1 MAEMPDLIAYQEKQ
15 QRQTAA
21 KKPNLMAYQERQE
34 AKKASAAPYNDIL
47 VQEARKY
54 GASRARS
61 ERSSHRTANHADAE
75 RRAQAQVV
83 SDTIRDKKGGMLGG
97 TVNGWLAG
105 QVGAAASGLEA
116 LQAADWAVSPEKAI
130 IDASRRN
137 IENYTAKRDAAQTAE
152 ERARW
157 QQLIDRNERL
167 IAINSEA
174 YAKKTADVENA
185 VGKLGDTRSK
195 LKSDAEYGIAKEKEG
210 LGAIGRTAVDVGVAG
225 GQMAMDAL
233 AGGLP
238 SIATRVFGDSAQEAK
253 ETISPDATTAER
265 MEGKTKALAYGAG
278 SAAVS
283 VGTEKLANI
292 AAPFKKVFGNG
303 MFDKAIDGAL
313 AKMSGSAA
321 GKAALKAAGSFATEG
336 LEEVVEDALQPILQ
350 KATYDENALSQYKDT
365 DYWTNVLYDGLI
377 GGILGLAG
385 SGAEIAGNAVARGES
400 AKFSPQEGAEA
411 TRANGEGNLTPD
423 AQNAAEGT
431 QSAEK
436 TAPKEGTAKPNYNI
450 LEADAI
456 RREGKTFR
464 NLVAGFDTSVSAFFD
479 KWSGGRK
486 NGQGEKLEKLYLGML
501 TDAQRKAVSD
511 ILGYP
516 VSERNVIVTN
526 DDVRHILR
534 EHGSPEAELR
544 KGNLPLERWAI
555 DALPEVVTQPDS
567 ITPGE
572 VQVGG
577 KNDGKRGVLLSK
589 SMPDGKVIT
598 VQFDNKGRGTMEIT
612 TMYVKE
618 NSGDFTQTLNVEE
631 ASPQLTAEPVSGPV
645 SPAIE
650 NSISSNGENV
660 KRGMIEPR
668 TLYIRKRTPQ
678 DTVSNTETTSA
689 LNSNVR
695 NVPPQEFS
703 SADSVAHGFDPVN
716 TQDMRS
722 AREYAPERHIDNRT
736 SESVGARDVNAFQ
749 FDHPE
754 MRPYYTEAAEQLS
767 GIAGLSLHYGQQM
780 GGRER
785 TANGY
790 RRASYIFETP
800 ALRQAMDEGLTRGQI
815 IDAADRL
822 IRDHGQENVK
832 AAKVLELVLDD
843 MLTNGYTAVDG
854 STVGPNPDYIAA
866 KSAING
872 AQPVTE
878 RTAEELP
885 IWDVDGLGGANR
897 GSLNSDFQ
905 NMQERSD
912 EFHRV
917 NRTAEERT
925 AELHGRAPSEVPTVN
940 PATGKAV
947 SKAVSTIL
955 NSPVT
960 SNEFAEVIEQ
970 AVAGGTFDYLPITDK
985 AAHTAAQDAI
995 RRAGGYQTVA
1005 DEFNVLASL
1014 GQSVGKENMARGI
1027 AAYNEAVAAGDH
1039 VTAFELLTNIAQS
1052 AHTSAQ
1058 TVQAMNLLNRL
1069 TPAGKLLS
1077 LRRYVDSVNRK
1088 AQERGTGRRRR
1099 AADAET
1105 VQTNFVD
1112 QYDGIFIDPEL
1123 ADAYL
1128 TAESDAGRKAAWDAI
1143 TQSIADQSP
1152 STFREKADAW
1162 RYLSMLG
1169 NPTTHVRNLAGNAIQ
1184 LGARTVKNTIGA
1196 LIEPMVVRDSSQ
1208 RTKSVVGRSGADAK
1222 LRQWAKEQ
1230 YAADQQSAMG
1240 GGKYSEYN
1248 ASGIAR
1254 EIEEK
1259 RRAQVFGKSGVGK
1272 AVNAASRW
1280 NTAALDRGDVLFNRP
1295 AYVESFAQAL
1305 KAKGVTAEEAQSGA
1319 KPELVA
1325 AAREYAINEA
1335 QKATYRNTTD
1345 LSELLARAGHY
1356 QGDNKAAKALSI
1368 AYDAVMPFRKTPANI
1383 LTTGLDYSP
1392 IGIAKAVKQAA
1403 VDVKS
1408 GKATAADAVDSL
1420 CEGLTGTGILALG
1433 AYLASEGLLNLRA
1446 GDDDDEEAFN
1456 KTLGHQDYALELGG
1470 RSYTLD
1476 WAVPAAIPL
1485 FAGAALVEGGMD
1497 FGGLMDAV
1505 SNIGDVVLETSML
1518 STFNDI
1524 IRNISYADNPMA
1536 SAVGR
1541 VASSYASQFL
1551 PTVGGKIASALDDT
1565 VRKSY
1570 VESGTSQLER
1580 DAKHFGQTVLRK
1592 TPFAREAMQPS
1603 IDMWG
1608 EEVSNGDPLLRI
1620 IQNSVSPSTV
1630 KEIKNDAVTQEVWRL
1645 YEATGEGLPSAA
1657 EKSFVVNGER
1667 KYLTGEEYTEYA
1679 KVMGQT
1685 RRQVLEPLL
1694 KSKGYQKL
1702 SDADKAK
1709 AVGYAYE
1716 YAKVKGKQAV
1726 SDYKVSDSSVAK
1738 GMMQSVMPPETY
1750 ILYKVNAD
1758 RDDNTRVDY
1767 VESAQTLL
1775 ELSGMTNA
1783 QRGKAW
1789 QEKNST
1795 TNAAKNPFTG
1805 ALAEAGVS
1813 PRTAVKVLD
1822 KYRTLNNADGKAKDK
1837 TAEFQQYLHELGFD
1851 AAQMA
1856 AARDTF
1862 SFYTSVPA
1870 KWK

>member
-75 RRAQAQVV
+75 RRAQAKVV

-97 TVNGWLAG
+97 TVSGWLAG

-116 LQAADWAVSPEKAI
+116 LQAADWAVSPEKAS

-185 VGKLGDTRSK
+185 VGKLGDTRAK

-238 SIATRVFGDSAQEAK
+238 SIATRVFGDSTQEAK

-283 VGTEKLANI
+283 VATEKLANI
-292 AAPFKKVFGNG
+292 AAPFKKLFGG
-303 MFDKAIDGAL
+303 GVLDKALEGAV
-313 AKMSGSAA
+313 AKMGGSAA
-321 GKAALKAAGSFATEG
+321 GKAALSFLSEG
-336 LEEVVEDALQPILQ
+336 GEEMLEDVVQPILQ
-350 KATYDENALSQYKDT
+350 SIYNGKGVRQNYSELELQD
-365 DYWTNVLYDGLI
+365 VLYDGLI

-385 SGAEIAGNAVARGES
+385 SGAEIAGNAVTRGETAS
-400 AKFSPQEGAEA
+400 AAPQQGVEA
-411 TRANGEGNLTPD
+411 TRANGEGNLAPD
-423 AQNAAEGT
+423 AQNATEGM
-431 QSAEK
+431 QSALNENGLTSLTEHEK
-436 TAPKEGTAKPNYNI
+436 ENLSSGKKNKVVSTFQ
-450 LEADAI
+450 DAVDFV
-456 RREGKTFR
+456 RRALSDKTNVDR
-464 NLVAGFDTSVSAFFD
+464 A
-479 KWSGGRK
+479 
-486 NGQGEKLEKLYLGML
+486 YLGKVPAS
-501 TDAQRKAVSD
+501 TAQMVMQETGVNIEGYNAVLPSDNVRHIIKNHGDPLIEQARGQSVVSGEDIAAIPEILANPDRVYVSDKADTRNRPVLVFEKQIGDNFVTMQAVSD
-511 ILGYP
+511 GTHSIQTDTLYKQKRKSSQDTEYYNAGKTADP
-516 VSERNVIVTN
+516 AHNVQNVP
-526 DDVRHILR
+526 
-534 EHGSPEAELR
+534 SQSSSF
-544 KGNLPLERWAI
+544 I
-555 DALPEVVTQPDS
+555 DAT
-567 ITPGE
+567 I
-572 VQVGG
+572 
-577 KNDGKRGVLLSK
+577 
-589 SMPDGKVIT
+589 
-598 VQFDNKGRGTMEIT
+598 
-612 TMYVKE
+612 
-618 NSGDFTQTLNVEE
+618 
-631 ASPQLTAEPVSGPV
+631 PQNAAG
-645 SPAIE
+645 
-650 NSISSNGENV
+650 
-660 KRGMIEPR
+660 
-668 TLYIRKRTPQ
+668 
-678 DTVSNTETTSA
+678 
-689 LNSNVR
+689 
-695 NVPPQEFS
+695 
-703 SADSVAHGFDPVN
+703 VN
-716 TQDMRS
+716 TQDMQA

-854 STVGPNPDYIAA
+854 STAGPNPDYIAA

-1088 AQERGTGRRRR
+1088 AQERGIGRRRR

-1392 IGIAKAVKQAA
+1392 VGIAKAVKQAA

-1580 DAKHFGQTVLRK
+1580 DAKYFGQTVLRK

-1603 IDMWG
+1603 IDLWG

-1702 SDADKAK
+1702 SDADKVK

-1716 YAKVKGKQAV
+1716 YAKVKGKRAV
-1726 SDYKVSDSSVAK
+1726 SDYKVSDSRVAK
-1738 GMMQSVMPPETY
+1738 GMMQSAMPPDTY

-1758 RDDNTRVDY
+1758 RDDNASVDY

-1775 ELSGMTNA
+1775 ELPGMTNA

-1789 QEKNST
+1789 KEQNSA
-1795 TNAAKNPFTG
+1795 TNSAKNPFTG
-1805 ALAEAGVS
+1805 ALAGAGVS

-1822 KYRTLNNADGKAKDK
+1822 KYRTLDNADGKAKDK

>member
-105 QVGAAASGLEA
+105 QVGAAASALEA
-116 LQAADWAVSPEKAI
+116 LQAADWAVSPEKAS

-174 YAKKTADVENA
+174 YTKKTADVENA
-185 VGKLGDTRSK
+185 VGKLGDTRAK

-238 SIATRVFGDSAQEAK
+238 SIATRVFGDSTQEAK

-283 VGTEKLANI
+283 VATEKLANI
-292 AAPFKKVFGNG
+292 AAPFKKVFGG
-303 MFDKAIDGAL
+303 GVLDKALEGAV
-313 AKMSGSAA
+313 AKMGGSAA
-321 GKAALKAAGSFATEG
+321 GKAALSFLSEG
-336 LEEVVEDALQPILQ
+336 GEEMLEDVVQPILQ
-350 KATYDENALSQYKDT
+350 SIYNGKGVRQNYSELELQD
-365 DYWTNVLYDGLI
+365 VLYDGLI

-385 SGAEIAGNAVARGES
+385 SGAEIAGNAITRGES
-400 AKFSPQEGAEA
+400 AKFSPQQVAEA
-411 TRANGEGNLTPD
+411 TRANGEGNLTPNAQSAAEGAQSALNENGLASLTEREKENLSSGKKNKVVSTFQD
-423 AQNAAEGT
+423 AVDFVRRALSDKTNVDRAYLGKVPASTAQMVMQETGVNIADYNAVLPSDNVRHIIKNHGDPLIEQARGQSVVSGEDIAAIPEILANPDRVYVSDKADTRNRPVLVFEKQIGDNFVTMQAVSDGTHSIQTDTLYKQKRKSSQDTEYYNAGKTADPAHNVQNVPSQSSSFIDATIPQNAAG
-431 QSAEK
+431 
-436 TAPKEGTAKPNYNI
+436 
-450 LEADAI
+450 
-456 RREGKTFR
+456 
-464 NLVAGFDTSVSAFFD
+464 
-479 KWSGGRK
+479 
-486 NGQGEKLEKLYLGML
+486 
-501 TDAQRKAVSD
+501 
-511 ILGYP
+511 
-516 VSERNVIVTN
+516 
-526 DDVRHILR
+526 
-534 EHGSPEAELR
+534 
-544 KGNLPLERWAI
+544 
-555 DALPEVVTQPDS
+555 
-567 ITPGE
+567 
-572 VQVGG
+572 
-577 KNDGKRGVLLSK
+577 
-589 SMPDGKVIT
+589 
-598 VQFDNKGRGTMEIT
+598 
-612 TMYVKE
+612 
-618 NSGDFTQTLNVEE
+618 
-631 ASPQLTAEPVSGPV
+631 
-645 SPAIE
+645 
-650 NSISSNGENV
+650 
-660 KRGMIEPR
+660 
-668 TLYIRKRTPQ
+668 
-678 DTVSNTETTSA
+678 
-689 LNSNVR
+689 
-695 NVPPQEFS
+695 
-703 SADSVAHGFDPVN
+703 VN

-754 MRPYYTEAAEQLS
+754 MRPYYTEAAEPLS

-866 KSAING
+866 KRAING
-872 AQPVTE
+872 AQPVME

-885 IWDVDGLGGANR
+885 IWNVDGLGGANR

-970 AVAGGTFDYLPITDK
+970 AVAGGTFDYLPVTDK

-1280 NTAALDRGDVLFNRP
+1280 NTAALDRGDVIFNRP

-1335 QKATYRNTTD
+1335 QKATYRNTTA

-1392 IGIAKAVKQAA
+1392 VGIAKAVKQAA

-1551 PTVGGKIASALDDT
+1551 PTIGGKIASALDDT

-1580 DAKHFGQTVLRK
+1580 DAKYFGQTVLRK

-1630 KEIKNDAVTQEVWRL
+1630 KEIKNDAVTQEVRRL

-1750 ILYKVNAD
+1750 ILYKLNAD
-1758 RDDNTRVDY
+1758 RDDNARVDY

-1805 ALAEAGVS
+1805 ALVEAGASVS
-1813 PRTAVKVLD
+1813 TSISILD
-1822 KYRTLNNADGKAKDK
+1822 KYRELYNAEGMKPKEKAADFR
-1837 TAEFQQYLHELGFD
+1837 AYVYGLGLTPAQIA
-1851 AAQMA
+1851 AAQSTY
-1856 AARDTF
+1856 TF
-1862 SFYTSVPA
+1862 FGSYPIE
-1870 KWK
+1870 W

>member
-21 KKPNLMAYQERQE
+21 KKPDLMAYQERQE

-75 RRAQAQVV
+75 RRAQAKVV

-97 TVNGWLAG
+97 TVSGWLAG

-116 LQAADWAVSPEKAI
+116 LQAADWAVSPEKAS

-185 VGKLGDTRSK
+185 VGKLGDTRAK

-238 SIATRVFGDSAQEAK
+238 SIATRVFGDSTQEAK

-385 SGAEIAGNAVARGES
+385 SGAEIAGNAITRGES

-431 QSAEK
+431 QSALNENGLASLTEHEK
-436 TAPKEGTAKPNYNI
+436 ENLSSGKKNKVVSTFQ
-450 LEADAI
+450 DAVDFV
-456 RREGKTFR
+456 RRALSDKTNVDR
-464 NLVAGFDTSVSAFFD
+464 A
-479 KWSGGRK
+479 
-486 NGQGEKLEKLYLGML
+486 YLGKVPAS
-501 TDAQRKAVSD
+501 TAQMVMQETGVNIEGYNAVLPSDNVRHIIKNHGDPLIEQARGQSVVSGEDIAAIPEILANPDRVYVSDKADTRNRPVLVFEKQIGDNFVTMQAVSD
-511 ILGYP
+511 GTHSIQTDTLYKQKRKSSQDTEYYNAGKTADP
-516 VSERNVIVTN
+516 AHNVQNVP
-526 DDVRHILR
+526 
-534 EHGSPEAELR
+534 SQSSSF
-544 KGNLPLERWAI
+544 I
-555 DALPEVVTQPDS
+555 DAT
-567 ITPGE
+567 I
-572 VQVGG
+572 
-577 KNDGKRGVLLSK
+577 
-589 SMPDGKVIT
+589 
-598 VQFDNKGRGTMEIT
+598 
-612 TMYVKE
+612 
-618 NSGDFTQTLNVEE
+618 
-631 ASPQLTAEPVSGPV
+631 PQNAAG
-645 SPAIE
+645 
-650 NSISSNGENV
+650 
-660 KRGMIEPR
+660 
-668 TLYIRKRTPQ
+668 
-678 DTVSNTETTSA
+678 
-689 LNSNVR
+689 
-695 NVPPQEFS
+695 
-703 SADSVAHGFDPVN
+703 VN

-722 AREYAPERHIDNRT
+722 AREYAPELHIDNRT

-917 NRTAEERT
+917 NRTAEGRT

-1005 DEFNVLASL
+1005 DEFNALASL

-1392 IGIAKAVKQAA
+1392 VGIAKAVKQAA

-1551 PTVGGKIASALDDT
+1551 PTVVGKIASALDDT

-1570 VESGTSQLER
+1570 VESDTSQLER
-1580 DAKHFGQTVLRK
+1580 DAKYFGQTVLRK

-1620 IQNSVSPSTV
+1620 IQNTVSPSTV

-1758 RDDNTRVDY
+1758 RDDNASVDY

-1775 ELSGMTNA
+1775 ELPGMTNA

-1789 QEKNST
+1789 KEQNSA

-1805 ALAEAGVS
+1805 ALAGAGVS

-1822 KYRTLNNADGKAKDK
+1822 KYRTLDNADGKAKDK

>member
-21 KKPNLMAYQERQE
+21 KKPDLMAYQERQE

-75 RRAQAQVV
+75 RRAQAKVV

-97 TVNGWLAG
+97 TVSGWLAG
-105 QVGAAASGLEA
+105 QVGAVASGLEA
-116 LQAADWAVSPEKAI
+116 LQAADWAVSPEKAS

-185 VGKLGDTRSK
+185 VGKLGDTRAK

-238 SIATRVFGDSAQEAK
+238 SIAARMFGDSTQEAK

-265 MEGKTKALAYGAG
+265 MEGKTKALAYGVG

-313 AKMSGSAA
+313 AKMSSSAA

-385 SGAEIAGNAVARGES
+385 SGAEIAGNAIARGETAS
-400 AKFSPQEGAEA
+400 AAPQQGAEA

-423 AQNAAEGT
+423 AQNAAQGT

-436 TAPKEGTAKPNYNI
+436 TAPAEGAEYRRNYDPLETA
-450 LEADAI
+450 AI
-456 RREGKTFR
+456 QRTSKTFR
-464 NLVAGFDTSVSAFFD
+464 NIVAGVDTSISDFFS
-479 KWSGGRK
+479 KWKNGRK
-486 NGQGEKLEKLYLGML
+486 NHLGEPLEKLYIGRV
-501 TDAQRKAVSD
+501 TDAAKAEMSAL
-511 ILGYP
+511 LGYDVQSSDYIITADNVKHIMDQHGNDNAE
-516 VSERNVIVTN
+516 VSR
-526 DDVRHILR
+526 
-534 EHGSPEAELR
+534 
-544 KGNLPLERWAI
+544 GNLPLSSISMDAI
-555 DALPEVVTQPDS
+555 ADVVEHPDRITLGDAENWEAGRNGLQFEKDIGNGTVVY
-567 ITPGE
+567 
-572 VQVGG
+572 
-577 KNDGKRGVLLSK
+577 
-589 SMPDGKVIT
+589 
-598 VQFDNKGRGTMEIT
+598 VQFDNFKRGT
-612 TMYVKE
+612 
-618 NSGDFTQTLNVEE
+618 
-631 ASPQLTAEPVSGPV
+631 
-645 SPAIE
+645 
-650 NSISSNGENV
+650 
-660 KRGMIEPR
+660 IEPR
-668 TLYIRKRTPQ
+668 TLYIKKKGTPTS
-678 DTVSNTETTSA
+678 TVNAANTANTYTSETFEPE
-689 LNSNVR
+689 
-695 NVPPQEFS
+695 VPN
-703 SADSVAHGFDPVN
+703 DSVAQGRGTVN

-925 AELHGRAPSEVPTVN
+925 VELHGRAPSEVPTVN

-995 RRAGGYQTVA
+995 QRAGGYQTVA

-1077 LRRYVDSVNRK
+1077 LRRYVDNANRK

-1184 LGARTVKNTIGA
+1184 LGARAVKNTIGA

-1280 NTAALDRGDVLFNRP
+1280 NTAALDRGDVIFNRP

-1335 QKATYRNTTD
+1335 QKATYRNTTA

-1392 IGIAKAVKQAA
+1392 VGIAKAVKQAA

-1420 CEGLTGTGILALG
+1420 CEGLTGTGLLALG

-1456 KTLGHQDYALELGG
+1456 KALGHQDYALELGG

-1580 DAKHFGQTVLRK
+1580 DAKYFGQTVLRK

-1630 KEIKNDAVTQEVWRL
+1630 KEIKNDAVTQEVRRL

-1738 GMMQSVMPPETY
+1738 GMMQSVMPPDMY
-1750 ILYKVNAD
+1750 ILYKVTAD
-1758 RDDNTRVDY
+1758 KDNNGSVTS
-1767 VESAQTLL
+1767 VESAQALKNLTGL
-1775 ELSGMTNA
+1775 TDR

-1789 QEKNST
+1789 EEKNST
-1795 TNAAKNPFTG
+1795 TKPEKNPFTG
-1805 ALAEAGVS
+1805 ALVEAGASVS
-1813 PRTAVKVLD
+1813 TSISILD
-1822 KYRTLNNADGKAKDK
+1822 KYRELYNAEGMKPKEKAADFR
-1837 TAEFQQYLHELGFD
+1837 AYVYGLGLTPAQIA
-1851 AAQMA
+1851 AAQSTY
-1856 AARDTF
+1856 TF
-1862 SFYTSVPA
+1862 FGSYPIE
-1870 KWK
+1870 W

>member
-116 LQAADWAVSPEKAI
+116 LQAADWAVSPEKAS

-185 VGKLGDTRSK
+185 VGKLGDTRAK

-238 SIATRVFGDSAQEAK
+238 SIAARMFGDSTQEAK

-385 SGAEIAGNAVARGES
+385 SGAEIAGNAVTRGES
-400 AKFSPQEGAEA
+400 AKFSPQQGAEA

-423 AQNAAEGT
+423 VQNAPQGT
-431 QSAEK
+431 QSALNENGLASLTEHEK
-436 TAPKEGTAKPNYNI
+436 ENLSSGKKNKVVSTFQ
-450 LEADAI
+450 DAVDFV
-456 RREGKTFR
+456 RRALSDKTNVDR
-464 NLVAGFDTSVSAFFD
+464 A
-479 KWSGGRK
+479 
-486 NGQGEKLEKLYLGML
+486 YLGKVPAS
-501 TDAQRKAVSD
+501 TAQMVMQETGVNIEGYNAVLPSDNVRHIIKNHGDPLIEQARGQSVVSGEDIAAIPEILANPDRVYVSDKADTRNRPVLVFEKQIGDNFVTMQAVSD
-511 ILGYP
+511 GTHSIQTDTLYKQKRKSSQDTEYYNAGKTADP
-516 VSERNVIVTN
+516 AHNVQNVP
-526 DDVRHILR
+526 
-534 EHGSPEAELR
+534 SQSSSF
-544 KGNLPLERWAI
+544 I
-555 DALPEVVTQPDS
+555 DAT
-567 ITPGE
+567 I
-572 VQVGG
+572 
-577 KNDGKRGVLLSK
+577 
-589 SMPDGKVIT
+589 
-598 VQFDNKGRGTMEIT
+598 
-612 TMYVKE
+612 
-618 NSGDFTQTLNVEE
+618 
-631 ASPQLTAEPVSGPV
+631 PQNAAG
-645 SPAIE
+645 
-650 NSISSNGENV
+650 
-660 KRGMIEPR
+660 
-668 TLYIRKRTPQ
+668 
-678 DTVSNTETTSA
+678 
-689 LNSNVR
+689 
-695 NVPPQEFS
+695 
-703 SADSVAHGFDPVN
+703 VN

-1005 DEFNVLASL
+1005 DEFNALASL

-1088 AQERGTGRRRR
+1088 AQERGIGRRRR

-1392 IGIAKAVKQAA
+1392 VGIAKAVKQAA

-1570 VESGTSQLER
+1570 VESDTSQLER
-1580 DAKHFGQTVLRK
+1580 DAKYFGQTVLRK

-1630 KEIKNDAVTQEVWRL
+1630 KEIKNDAVTQEVRRL

-1667 KYLTGEEYTEYA
+1667 KYLTGDEYTEYA

-1726 SDYKVSDSSVAK
+1726 SDYKVSDSRVAK

-1805 ALAEAGVS
+1805 ALADAGVS

-1822 KYRTLNNADGKAKDK
+1822 KYRTLNNADGNAKDK
-1837 TAEFQQYLHELGFD
+1837 TAEFQQYLHGLGFD

>member
-167 IAINSEA
+167 IALNSEA

-185 VGKLGDTRSK
+185 VGKLGDTRAK

-238 SIATRVFGDSAQEAK
+238 SIATRVFGDSTQEAK

-385 SGAEIAGNAVARGES
+385 SGAEIAGNAVTRGES
-400 AKFSPQEGAEA
+400 TKFSPQEGAEA

-423 AQNAAEGT
+423 AQNAAEGA
-431 QSAEK
+431 QSALNENGLASLTEHEK
-436 TAPKEGTAKPNYNI
+436 ENLSSGKKNKVVSTFQ
-450 LEADAI
+450 DAVDFV
-456 RREGKTFR
+456 RRALSDKTNVDR
-464 NLVAGFDTSVSAFFD
+464 A
-479 KWSGGRK
+479 
-486 NGQGEKLEKLYLGML
+486 YLGKVPAS
-501 TDAQRKAVSD
+501 TAQMVMQETGVNIEGYNAVLPSDNVRHIIKNHGDPLIEQARGQSVVSGEDIAAIPEILANPDRVYVSDKADTRNRPVLVFEKQIGDNFVTMQAVSD
-511 ILGYP
+511 GTHSIQTDTLYKQKRKSSQDTEYYNAGKTADP
-516 VSERNVIVTN
+516 AHNVQNVP
-526 DDVRHILR
+526 
-534 EHGSPEAELR
+534 SQSSSF
-544 KGNLPLERWAI
+544 I
-555 DALPEVVTQPDS
+555 DAT
-567 ITPGE
+567 I
-572 VQVGG
+572 
-577 KNDGKRGVLLSK
+577 
-589 SMPDGKVIT
+589 
-598 VQFDNKGRGTMEIT
+598 
-612 TMYVKE
+612 
-618 NSGDFTQTLNVEE
+618 
-631 ASPQLTAEPVSGPV
+631 PQNAAG
-645 SPAIE
+645 
-650 NSISSNGENV
+650 
-660 KRGMIEPR
+660 
-668 TLYIRKRTPQ
+668 
-678 DTVSNTETTSA
+678 
-689 LNSNVR
+689 
-695 NVPPQEFS
+695 
-703 SADSVAHGFDPVN
+703 VN

-960 SNEFAEVIEQ
+960 SNEFAEAIEQ

-1392 IGIAKAVKQAA
+1392 VGIAKAVKQAA

-1420 CEGLTGTGILALG
+1420 CEGLTGTGLLALG

-1570 VESGTSQLER
+1570 VESDTSQLER
-1580 DAKHFGQTVLRK
+1580 DAKYFGQTVLRK

-1726 SDYKVSDSSVAK
+1726 SDYKVSDSRVAK

-1758 RDDNTRVDY
+1758 RDDNASVDY

-1805 ALAEAGVS
+1805 ALADAGVS

-1822 KYRTLNNADGKAKDK
+1822 KYRTLDNADGKAKDK

>member
-1 MAEMPDLIAYQEKQ
+1 MAEMPDLIVYQEKQ

-75 RRAQAQVV
+75 RRAQAKVV

-116 LQAADWAVSPEKAI
+116 LQAADWAVSPEKAS

-185 VGKLGDTRSK
+185 VGKLGDTRAK

-238 SIATRVFGDSAQEAK
+238 SIAARVFGDSAQEAK

-283 VGTEKLANI
+283 VATEKLANI
-292 AAPFKKVFGNG
+292 AAPFKKLFGG
-303 MFDKAIDGAL
+303 GVLDKALEGAV
-313 AKMSGSAA
+313 AKMGGSAA
-321 GKAALKAAGSFATEG
+321 GKAALSFISEG
-336 LEEVVEDALQPILQ
+336 GEEMLEDVVQPILQ
-350 KATYDENALSQYKDT
+350 SIYNGKGVRQNYSELELQD
-365 DYWTNVLYDGLI
+365 VLYDGLI

-385 SGAEIAGNAVARGES
+385 SGAEIAGNAVTRGES

-411 TRANGEGNLTPD
+411 TRANGDGNLTPD

-431 QSAEK
+431 QSALNENGLASLTEHEK
-436 TAPKEGTAKPNYNI
+436 ENLSSGKKNKVVSTFQ
-450 LEADAI
+450 DAVDFV
-456 RREGKTFR
+456 RRALSDKTNVDR
-464 NLVAGFDTSVSAFFD
+464 A
-479 KWSGGRK
+479 
-486 NGQGEKLEKLYLGML
+486 YLGKVPAS
-501 TDAQRKAVSD
+501 TAQMVLQETGVNIEGYNAVLPSDNVRHIIKNHGDPLIEQARGQSVVSSEDIAAIPEILANPDRVYVSDKADTRNRPVLVFEKQIGDNFVTMQAVSD
-511 ILGYP
+511 GTHSIQTDTLYKQKRKSSQDTEYYNAGKTADP
-516 VSERNVIVTN
+516 AHNVQNVP
-526 DDVRHILR
+526 
-534 EHGSPEAELR
+534 SQSSSF
-544 KGNLPLERWAI
+544 I
-555 DALPEVVTQPDS
+555 DAT
-567 ITPGE
+567 I
-572 VQVGG
+572 
-577 KNDGKRGVLLSK
+577 
-589 SMPDGKVIT
+589 
-598 VQFDNKGRGTMEIT
+598 
-612 TMYVKE
+612 
-618 NSGDFTQTLNVEE
+618 
-631 ASPQLTAEPVSGPV
+631 PQNAAG
-645 SPAIE
+645 
-650 NSISSNGENV
+650 
-660 KRGMIEPR
+660 
-668 TLYIRKRTPQ
+668 
-678 DTVSNTETTSA
+678 
-689 LNSNVR
+689 
-695 NVPPQEFS
+695 
-703 SADSVAHGFDPVN
+703 VN

-905 NMQERSD
+905 NMQEQSD

-970 AVAGGTFDYLPITDK
+970 AVAGGEFDYLPITDK

-1392 IGIAKAVKQAA
+1392 VGIAKAVKQAA

-1420 CEGLTGTGILALG
+1420 CEGLTGTGLLALG

-1565 VRKSY
+1565 VRESY
-1570 VESGTSQLER
+1570 VERGISQIER
-1580 DAKHFGQTVLRK
+1580 DAKYFGQTVLRK

-1620 IQNSVSPSTV
+1620 IQNSVSPSTI
-1630 KEIKNDAVTQEVWRL
+1630 KEIKNDAVTQEVRRL

-1657 EKSFVVNGER
+1657 EDSFVVNGER

-1685 RRQVLEPLL
+1685 RRQILEPLL

-1758 RDDNTRVDY
+1758 RDDNASVDY

-1775 ELSGMTNA
+1775 ELPGMTNA

-1789 QEKNST
+1789 QEQNSA

-1805 ALAEAGVS
+1805 ALAGAGVS
-1813 PRTAVKVLD
+1813 PWTAVKVLD

-1837 TAEFQQYLHELGFD
+1837 TAEFQQYLHGLGFD

>member
-21 KKPNLMAYQERQE
+21 KKPDLMAYQERQE

-97 TVNGWLAG
+97 TVSGWLAG

-116 LQAADWAVSPEKAI
+116 LQAADWAVSPEKAS

-185 VGKLGDTRSK
+185 VGKLGDTRAK

-238 SIATRVFGDSAQEAK
+238 SIATRVFGDSTQEAK

-350 KATYDENALSQYKDT
+350 SIYNGKGIGENYSELELQD
-365 DYWTNVLYDGLI
+365 VLYDGLI

-385 SGAEIAGNAVARGES
+385 SGAEIAGNAIARGET

-423 AQNAAEGT
+423 AQNAAQGT
-431 QSAEK
+431 QSALNENGLAALTEHEK
-436 TAPKEGTAKPNYNI
+436 ENLSSGKKNKVVSTFQ
-450 LEADAI
+450 DAVDFV
-456 RREGKTFR
+456 RRALSDKTNVDR
-464 NLVAGFDTSVSAFFD
+464 A
-479 KWSGGRK
+479 
-486 NGQGEKLEKLYLGML
+486 YLGKVPAS
-501 TDAQRKAVSD
+501 TAQMVMQETGVNIADYNAVLPSENVRHIIKNHGDPLIEQARGQSVVSGEDIAAIPEILANPDRVYVSDKADTRNRPVLVFEKQIGDNFVTMQAVSD
-511 ILGYP
+511 G
-516 VSERNVIVTN
+516 T
-526 DDVRHILR
+526 H
-534 EHGSPEAELR
+534 
-544 KGNLPLERWAI
+544 
-555 DALPEVVTQPDS
+555 S
-567 ITPGE
+567 I
-572 VQVGG
+572 
-577 KNDGKRGVLLSK
+577 
-589 SMPDGKVIT
+589 
-598 VQFDNKGRGTMEIT
+598 
-612 TMYVKE
+612 
-618 NSGDFTQTLNVEE
+618 QTD
-631 ASPQLTAEPVSGPV
+631 
-645 SPAIE
+645 
-650 NSISSNGENV
+650 
-660 KRGMIEPR
+660 
-668 TLYIRKRTPQ
+668 TLYKQKRKSSQ
-678 DTVSNTETTSA
+678 DTEYYNAGKTA
-689 LNSNVR
+689 DPAHNVQ
-695 NVPPQEFS
+695 NVPSQSSSLVDATIPQN
-703 SADSVAHGFDPVN
+703 AAGVN

-790 RRASYIFETP
+790 RRAGYIFETP
-800 ALRQAMDEGLTRGQI
+800 ALRQAMDEGLTRSQI

-970 AVAGGTFDYLPITDK
+970 AVAGGTFDYLPVTDK

-1280 NTAALDRGDVLFNRP
+1280 NTAALDRGDVIFNRP

-1335 QKATYRNTTD
+1335 QKATYRNTTA

-1392 IGIAKAVKQAA
+1392 VGIAKAVKQAA

-1551 PTVGGKIASALDDT
+1551 PTIGGKIASALDDT

-1580 DAKHFGQTVLRK
+1580 DAKYFGQTVLRK

-1630 KEIKNDAVTQEVWRL
+1630 KEIKNDAVTQEVRRL

-1750 ILYKVNAD
+1750 ILYKVTAD
-1758 RDDNTRVDY
+1758 KDNNGSVTS
-1767 VESAQTLL
+1767 VESAQALKNLTGL
-1775 ELSGMTNA
+1775 TDR

-1789 QEKNST
+1789 EEKNST
-1795 TNAAKNPFTG
+1795 TKPEKNPFTG
-1805 ALAEAGVS
+1805 ALVEAGASVS
-1813 PRTAVKVLD
+1813 TSISILD
-1822 KYRTLNNADGKAKDK
+1822 KYRELYNAEGMKPKEKAADFR
-1837 TAEFQQYLHELGFD
+1837 AYVYGLGLTPAQIA
-1851 AAQMA
+1851 AAQSTY
-1856 AARDTF
+1856 TF
-1862 SFYTSVPA
+1862 FGSYPIE
-1870 KWK
+1870 W

>member
-21 KKPNLMAYQERQE
+21 KKPDLMAYQERQE

-83 SDTIRDKKGGMLGG
+83 SDTVRNKKGGMLGG
-97 TVNGWLAG
+97 TVRGWLAG

-116 LQAADWAVSPEKAI
+116 LQAADWAVSPEKAS

-185 VGKLGDTRSK
+185 VGKLGDTRAK

-238 SIATRVFGDSAQEAK
+238 SIAARVFGDSTQEAK

-385 SGAEIAGNAVARGES
+385 SGAEIAGNAIARGES
-400 AKFSPQEGAEA
+400 AKFSPQQGAEA

-423 AQNAAEGT
+423 AQNAPQGT
-431 QSAEK
+431 QSALNENGLAALTEREK
-436 TAPKEGTAKPNYNI
+436 ENLSSGKKNKVVSTFQ
-450 LEADAI
+450 DAVDFV
-456 RREGKTFR
+456 RRALSDKTNVDR
-464 NLVAGFDTSVSAFFD
+464 A
-479 KWSGGRK
+479 
-486 NGQGEKLEKLYLGML
+486 YLGKVPAS
-501 TDAQRKAVSD
+501 TAQMVMQETGVNIADYNAVLPSDNVRHIIKNHGDPLIEQARGQSVVSGEDIAAIPEILANPDRVYVSDKADTRNRPVLVFEKQIGDNFVTMQAVSD
-511 ILGYP
+511 G
-516 VSERNVIVTN
+516 T
-526 DDVRHILR
+526 H
-534 EHGSPEAELR
+534 
-544 KGNLPLERWAI
+544 
-555 DALPEVVTQPDS
+555 S
-567 ITPGE
+567 I
-572 VQVGG
+572 
-577 KNDGKRGVLLSK
+577 
-589 SMPDGKVIT
+589 
-598 VQFDNKGRGTMEIT
+598 
-612 TMYVKE
+612 
-618 NSGDFTQTLNVEE
+618 QTD
-631 ASPQLTAEPVSGPV
+631 
-645 SPAIE
+645 
-650 NSISSNGENV
+650 
-660 KRGMIEPR
+660 
-668 TLYIRKRTPQ
+668 TLYKQKRKSSQ
-678 DTVSNTETTSA
+678 DTEYYNAGKTA
-689 LNSNVR
+689 DPAHNVQ
-695 NVPPQEFS
+695 NVPSQSSSLVDATIPQN
-703 SADSVAHGFDPVN
+703 AAGVN

-800 ALRQAMDEGLTRGQI
+800 ALRQAMDEGLTRSQI

-832 AAKVLELVLDD
+832 AAKVLEIVLDD

-878 RTAEELP
+878 RAAEELP
-885 IWDVDGLGGANR
+885 IWDVDGLGAADR

-912 EFHRV
+912 DFHRV
-917 NRTAEERT
+917 NRTAAERT
-925 AELHGRAPSEVPTVN
+925 AETHGRAPSEVPTVN

-995 RRAGGYQTVA
+995 QRAGGYQTVA
-1005 DEFNVLASL
+1005 DEFNALASL

-1027 AAYNEAVAAGDH
+1027 AAYNEAVEAGDH

-1077 LRRYVDSVNRK
+1077 LRRYVDNANRK

-1169 NPTTHVRNLAGNAIQ
+1169 NPTTHVRNLAGNVIQ
-1184 LGARTVKNTIGA
+1184 LGARTVKNTVGA

-1208 RTKSVVGRSGADAK
+1208 RTKSMVGRSGADAK

-1280 NTAALDRGDVLFNRP
+1280 NTAALDRGDVIFNRP

-1356 QGDNKAAKALSI
+1356 QGDNKAAKVLSI

-1392 IGIAKAVKQAA
+1392 VGIAKAVKQAA

-1551 PTVGGKIASALDDT
+1551 PTVGGKVASALDDT

-1580 DAKHFGQTVLRK
+1580 DAKYFGQTVLRK

-1630 KEIKNDAVTQEVWRL
+1630 KKIKNDAVTQEVRRL

-1750 ILYKVNAD
+1750 ILYKVTAD
-1758 RDDNTRVDY
+1758 KDNNGSVTS
-1767 VESAQTLL
+1767 VESAQALKNLTGL
-1775 ELSGMTNA
+1775 TDR

-1789 QEKNST
+1789 EEKNST
-1795 TNAAKNPFTG
+1795 TKPEKNPFTG
-1805 ALAEAGVS
+1805 ALVEAGASVS
-1813 PRTAVKVLD
+1813 TSISILD
-1822 KYRTLNNADGKAKDK
+1822 KYRKLYNAEGMKPKEKAADFR
-1837 TAEFQQYLHELGFD
+1837 AYVYGLGLTPAQIA
-1851 AAQMA
+1851 AAQSTY
-1856 AARDTF
+1856 TF
-1862 SFYTSVPA
+1862 FGSYPIE
-1870 KWK
+1870 W

>member
-47 VQEARKY
+47 VREARKY

-75 RRAQAQVV
+75 RRAQAKVV

-105 QVGAAASGLEA
+105 QVSAAASGLEA
-116 LQAADWAVSPEKAI
+116 LQAADWAVSPEKAS

-174 YAKKTADVENA
+174 YTKKTADVENA
-185 VGKLGDTRSK
+185 VGKLGDTRAK

-385 SGAEIAGNAVARGES
+385 SGAEIAGNAVTRGES
-400 AKFSPQEGAEA
+400 AKFSPQQGAEA

-423 AQNAAEGT
+423 AQNAPQGT
-431 QSAEK
+431 QSALNENGLASLTEHEK
-436 TAPKEGTAKPNYNI
+436 ENLSSGKKNKVVSTFQ
-450 LEADAI
+450 DAVDFV
-456 RREGKTFR
+456 RRALSDKTNVDR
-464 NLVAGFDTSVSAFFD
+464 A
-479 KWSGGRK
+479 
-486 NGQGEKLEKLYLGML
+486 YLGKVPAS
-501 TDAQRKAVSD
+501 TAQMVMQETGVNIEGYNAVLPSDNVRHIIKNHGDPLIEQARGQSVVSGEDIAAIPEILANPDRVYVSDKADTRNRPVLVFEKQIGDNFVTMQAVSD
-511 ILGYP
+511 GTHSIQTDTLYKQKRKSSQDTEYYNAGKTADP
-516 VSERNVIVTN
+516 AHNVQNVP
-526 DDVRHILR
+526 
-534 EHGSPEAELR
+534 SQSSSF
-544 KGNLPLERWAI
+544 I
-555 DALPEVVTQPDS
+555 DAT
-567 ITPGE
+567 I
-572 VQVGG
+572 
-577 KNDGKRGVLLSK
+577 
-589 SMPDGKVIT
+589 
-598 VQFDNKGRGTMEIT
+598 
-612 TMYVKE
+612 
-618 NSGDFTQTLNVEE
+618 
-631 ASPQLTAEPVSGPV
+631 PQNAAG
-645 SPAIE
+645 
-650 NSISSNGENV
+650 
-660 KRGMIEPR
+660 
-668 TLYIRKRTPQ
+668 
-678 DTVSNTETTSA
+678 
-689 LNSNVR
+689 
-695 NVPPQEFS
+695 
-703 SADSVAHGFDPVN
+703 VN

-722 AREYAPERHIDNRT
+722 AREYAPELHIDNRT

-960 SNEFAEVIEQ
+960 SNEFAEMIEQ

-1058 TVQAMNLLNRL
+1058 TVQAMNLLNRM

-1088 AQERGTGRRRR
+1088 AQERGIGRRRR

-1169 NPTTHVRNLAGNAIQ
+1169 NPTTHIRNLAGNAIQ

-1392 IGIAKAVKQAA
+1392 VGIAKAVKQAA

-1570 VESGTSQLER
+1570 VESDTSQLER
-1580 DAKHFGQTVLRK
+1580 DAKYFGQTVLRK

-1620 IQNSVSPSTV
+1620 IQNSVSPSTI

-1726 SDYKVSDSSVAK
+1726 SDYKVSDSRVAK
-1738 GMMQSVMPPETY
+1738 GMMQSAMPPETY

-1758 RDDNTRVDY
+1758 RDDNASVDY

-1805 ALAEAGVS
+1805 ALADAGVS

-1822 KYRTLNNADGKAKDK
+1822 KYRTLDNADGKAKDK
-1837 TAEFQQYLHELGFD
+1837 TAEFQQYLHGLGFD

>member
-21 KKPNLMAYQERQE
+21 KKPDLMAYQERQE

-83 SDTIRDKKGGMLGG
+83 SDTVRDKKGGMLGG
-97 TVNGWLAG
+97 TVRGWLAG
-105 QVGAAASGLEA
+105 QVGAVASGLEA
-116 LQAADWAVSPEKAI
+116 LQAADWAVSPEKAS

-185 VGKLGDTRSK
+185 VGKLGDTRAK

-238 SIATRVFGDSAQEAK
+238 SIATRVFGDSTQEAK

-385 SGAEIAGNAVARGES
+385 SGAEIAGNAITRGES

-423 AQNAAEGT
+423 AQNAPQGT
-431 QSAEK
+431 QSALNENGLAALTEHEK
-436 TAPKEGTAKPNYNI
+436 ENLSSGKKNKVVSTFQDAVDFVRRALSDKTNVDRAYLGKVPASTAQMVLQETGVNIEGYNAVIPSDAVRHMFKHHGDPLVEQARGQVHLTPDAVARIPEILTAPDKVSLSAKQDTNGRPALIFEKQIGDNY
-450 LEADAI
+450 
-456 RREGKTFR
+456 
-464 NLVAGFDTSVSAFFD
+464 
-479 KWSGGRK
+479 
-486 NGQGEKLEKLYLGML
+486 
-501 TDAQRKAVSD
+501 
-511 ILGYP
+511 
-516 VSERNVIVTN
+516 
-526 DDVRHILR
+526 
-534 EHGSPEAELR
+534 
-544 KGNLPLERWAI
+544 
-555 DALPEVVTQPDS
+555 
-567 ITPGE
+567 
-572 VQVGG
+572 
-577 KNDGKRGVLLSK
+577 
-589 SMPDGKVIT
+589 IT
-598 VQFDNKGRGTMEIT
+598 VQ
-612 TMYVKE
+612 
-618 NSGDFTQTLNVEE
+618 
-631 ASPQLTAEPVSGPV
+631 
-645 SPAIE
+645 AI
-650 NSISSNGENV
+650 SNGTHS
-660 KRGMIEPR
+660 IQAD

-736 SESVGARDVNAFQ
+736 SESV
-749 FDHPE
+749 
-754 MRPYYTEAAEQLS
+754 
-767 GIAGLSLHYGQQM
+767 
-780 GGRER
+780 
-785 TANGY
+785 
-790 RRASYIFETP
+790 
-800 ALRQAMDEGLTRGQI
+800 
-815 IDAADRL
+815 
-822 IRDHGQENVK
+822 
-832 AAKVLELVLDD
+832 
-843 MLTNGYTAVDG
+843 
-854 STVGPNPDYIAA
+854 
-866 KSAING
+866 G

-1280 NTAALDRGDVLFNRP
+1280 NTAALDRGDVIFNRP

-1335 QKATYRNTTD
+1335 QKATYRNTTA

-1392 IGIAKAVKQAA
+1392 VGIAKAVKQAA

-1551 PTVGGKIASALDDT
+1551 PTIGGKIASALDDT

-1580 DAKHFGQTVLRK
+1580 DAKYFGQTVLRK

-1630 KEIKNDAVTQEVWRL
+1630 KEIKNDAVTQEVRRL

-1702 SDADKAK
+1702 SDAEKAK

-1750 ILYKVNAD
+1750 ILYKVTAD
-1758 RDDNTRVDY
+1758 KDNNGSVTS
-1767 VESAQTLL
+1767 VESAQALKNLTGL
-1775 ELSGMTNA
+1775 TDR

-1789 QEKNST
+1789 EEKNST
-1795 TNAAKNPFTG
+1795 TKPEKNPFTG
-1805 ALAEAGVS
+1805 ALVEAGTSVS
-1813 PRTAVKVLD
+1813 TSISILD
-1822 KYRTLNNADGKAKDK
+1822 KYRELYNAEGMKPKEKAADFR
-1837 TAEFQQYLHELGFD
+1837 AYVYGLGLTPAQIA
-1851 AAQMA
+1851 AAQSTY
-1856 AARDTF
+1856 TF
-1862 SFYTSVPA
+1862 FGSYPIE
-1870 KWK
+1870 W

>member
-47 VQEARKY
+47 VQEVRKY

-75 RRAQAQVV
+75 RRAQAKVV

-116 LQAADWAVSPEKAI
+116 LQAADWAVSPEKAS

-185 VGKLGDTRSK
+185 VGKLGDTRAK

-238 SIATRVFGDSAQEAK
+238 SIATRVFGDSTQEAK

-283 VGTEKLANI
+283 VATEKLANI
-292 AAPFKKVFGNG
+292 AAPFKKVFGG
-303 MFDKAIDGAL
+303 GVLDKALEGAV
-313 AKMSGSAA
+313 AKMGGSAA
-321 GKAALKAAGSFATEG
+321 GKAALSFLSEG
-336 LEEVVEDALQPILQ
+336 GEEMLEDVVQPILQ
-350 KATYDENALSQYKDT
+350 SIYNGKGVRQNYSELELQD
-365 DYWTNVLYDGLI
+365 VLYDGLI

-385 SGAEIAGNAVARGES
+385 SGAEIAGNAVTRGES
-400 AKFSPQEGAEA
+400 AKFSPQKPTEA

-423 AQNAAEGT
+423 AQNAPQGT
-431 QSAEK
+431 QSALNENGLASLTEHEK
-436 TAPKEGTAKPNYNI
+436 ENLSSGKKNKVVSTFQ
-450 LEADAI
+450 DAVDFV
-456 RREGKTFR
+456 RRALSDKTNVDR
-464 NLVAGFDTSVSAFFD
+464 A
-479 KWSGGRK
+479 
-486 NGQGEKLEKLYLGML
+486 YLGKVPAS
-501 TDAQRKAVSD
+501 TAQMVMQETGVNIEGYNAVLPSDNVRHIIKNHGDPLIEQARGQSVVSGEDIAAIPEILANPDRVYVSDKADTRNRPVLVFEKQIGDNFVTMQAVSD
-511 ILGYP
+511 GTHSIQTDTLYKQKRKSSQDTEYYNAGKTADP
-516 VSERNVIVTN
+516 AHNVQNVP
-526 DDVRHILR
+526 
-534 EHGSPEAELR
+534 SQSSSF
-544 KGNLPLERWAI
+544 I
-555 DALPEVVTQPDS
+555 DAT
-567 ITPGE
+567 I
-572 VQVGG
+572 
-577 KNDGKRGVLLSK
+577 
-589 SMPDGKVIT
+589 
-598 VQFDNKGRGTMEIT
+598 
-612 TMYVKE
+612 
-618 NSGDFTQTLNVEE
+618 
-631 ASPQLTAEPVSGPV
+631 PQNAAG
-645 SPAIE
+645 
-650 NSISSNGENV
+650 
-660 KRGMIEPR
+660 
-668 TLYIRKRTPQ
+668 
-678 DTVSNTETTSA
+678 
-689 LNSNVR
+689 
-695 NVPPQEFS
+695 
-703 SADSVAHGFDPVN
+703 VN

-722 AREYAPERHIDNRT
+722 AREYAPEQHIDNRT

-1570 VESGTSQLER
+1570 LESGTSQLER
-1580 DAKHFGQTVLRK
+1580 DAKYFGQTVLRK

-1603 IDMWG
+1603 IDLWG

-1620 IQNSVSPSTV
+1620 IQNTVSPSTV
-1630 KEIKNDAVTQEVWRL
+1630 KEIKNDAVTQEVRRL

-1758 RDDNTRVDY
+1758 RDDNARVDY

-1805 ALAEAGVS
+1805 ALADAGVS

-1837 TAEFQQYLHELGFD
+1837 TEEFQQYLHELGFD

>member
-75 RRAQAQVV
+75 RRAQAKVV

-116 LQAADWAVSPEKAI
+116 LQAADWAVSPEKAS

-185 VGKLGDTRSK
+185 VGKLGDTRAK

-238 SIATRVFGDSAQEAK
+238 SIATRVFGDSTQEAK

-265 MEGKTKALAYGAG
+265 MEDKTKALAYGAG

-283 VGTEKLANI
+283 VATEKLANI
-292 AAPFKKVFGNG
+292 AAPFKKVFGG
-303 MFDKAIDGAL
+303 GVLDKALEGAV
-313 AKMSGSAA
+313 AKMGGSAA
-321 GKAALKAAGSFATEG
+321 GKAALSFLSEG
-336 LEEVVEDALQPILQ
+336 GEEMLEDVVQPILQ
-350 KATYDENALSQYKDT
+350 SIYNGKGVRQNYSELELQD
-365 DYWTNVLYDGLI
+365 VLYDGLI

-385 SGAEIAGNAVARGES
+385 SGAEIAGNAITRGES

-411 TRANGEGNLTPD
+411 TRANGDGNLTPD
-423 AQNAAEGT
+423 AQNATEGT
-431 QSAEK
+431 QSALNENGLASLTEHEK
-436 TAPKEGTAKPNYNI
+436 ENLSSGKKNKVVSTFQ
-450 LEADAI
+450 DAVDFV
-456 RREGKTFR
+456 RRALSDKTNVDR
-464 NLVAGFDTSVSAFFD
+464 A
-479 KWSGGRK
+479 
-486 NGQGEKLEKLYLGML
+486 YLGKVPAS
-501 TDAQRKAVSD
+501 TAQMVMQETGVNIEGYNAVLPSDNVRHIIKNHGDPLIEQARGQSVVSGEDIAAIPEILANPDRVYVSDKADTRNRPVLVFEKQIGDNFVTMQAVSD
-511 ILGYP
+511 GTHSIQTDTLYKQKRKSSQDTEYYNAGKTADP
-516 VSERNVIVTN
+516 AHNVQNVP
-526 DDVRHILR
+526 
-534 EHGSPEAELR
+534 SQSSSF
-544 KGNLPLERWAI
+544 I
-555 DALPEVVTQPDS
+555 DAT
-567 ITPGE
+567 I
-572 VQVGG
+572 
-577 KNDGKRGVLLSK
+577 
-589 SMPDGKVIT
+589 
-598 VQFDNKGRGTMEIT
+598 
-612 TMYVKE
+612 
-618 NSGDFTQTLNVEE
+618 
-631 ASPQLTAEPVSGPV
+631 PQNAAG
-645 SPAIE
+645 
-650 NSISSNGENV
+650 
-660 KRGMIEPR
+660 
-668 TLYIRKRTPQ
+668 
-678 DTVSNTETTSA
+678 
-689 LNSNVR
+689 
-695 NVPPQEFS
+695 
-703 SADSVAHGFDPVN
+703 VN

-1392 IGIAKAVKQAA
+1392 VGIAKAVKQAA

-1551 PTVGGKIASALDDT
+1551 PTVVGKIASALDDT

-1570 VESGTSQLER
+1570 VESDTSQLER
-1580 DAKHFGQTVLRK
+1580 DAKYFGQTVLRK

-1805 ALAEAGVS
+1805 ALAGAGVS
-1813 PRTAVKVLD
+1813 PWTAVKVLD
-1822 KYRTLNNADGKAKDK
+1822 KYRTLDNADGKAKDK

>member
-75 RRAQAQVV
+75 RRAQAKVV

-116 LQAADWAVSPEKAI
+116 LQAADWAVSPEKAS

-185 VGKLGDTRSK
+185 VGKLGDTRAK

-238 SIATRVFGDSAQEAK
+238 SIATRVFGDSTQEAK

-385 SGAEIAGNAVARGES
+385 SGAEIAGNAVTRGES

-423 AQNAAEGT
+423 AQNAPQGT
-431 QSAEK
+431 QSALNENGLASLTEHEK
-436 TAPKEGTAKPNYNI
+436 ENLSSGKKNKVVSTFQ
-450 LEADAI
+450 DAVDFV
-456 RREGKTFR
+456 RRALSDKTNVDR
-464 NLVAGFDTSVSAFFD
+464 A
-479 KWSGGRK
+479 
-486 NGQGEKLEKLYLGML
+486 YLGKVPAS
-501 TDAQRKAVSD
+501 TAQMVMQETGVNIEGYNAVLPSDNVRHIIKNHGDPLIEQARGQSVVSGEDIAAIPEILANPDRVYVSDKADTRNRPVLVFEKQIGDNFVTMQAVSD
-511 ILGYP
+511 GTHSIQTDTLYKQKRKSSQDTEYYNAGKTADP
-516 VSERNVIVTN
+516 AHNVQNVP
-526 DDVRHILR
+526 
-534 EHGSPEAELR
+534 SQSSSF
-544 KGNLPLERWAI
+544 I
-555 DALPEVVTQPDS
+555 DAT
-567 ITPGE
+567 I
-572 VQVGG
+572 
-577 KNDGKRGVLLSK
+577 
-589 SMPDGKVIT
+589 
-598 VQFDNKGRGTMEIT
+598 
-612 TMYVKE
+612 
-618 NSGDFTQTLNVEE
+618 
-631 ASPQLTAEPVSGPV
+631 PQNAAG
-645 SPAIE
+645 
-650 NSISSNGENV
+650 
-660 KRGMIEPR
+660 
-668 TLYIRKRTPQ
+668 
-678 DTVSNTETTSA
+678 
-689 LNSNVR
+689 
-695 NVPPQEFS
+695 
-703 SADSVAHGFDPVN
+703 VN

-1005 DEFNVLASL
+1005 DEFNALASL

-1088 AQERGTGRRRR
+1088 AQERGIGRRRR

-1280 NTAALDRGDVLFNRP
+1280 NTAALDLGDVLFNRP

-1518 STFNDI
+1518 STFNKI
-1524 IRNISYADNPMA
+1524 IRSIGHADDLIA

-1551 PTVGGKIASALDDT
+1551 PTVGGKVASALDDT
-1565 VRKSY
+1565 VRESY
-1570 VESGTSQLER
+1570 VERGISQIER
-1580 DAKHFGQTVLRK
+1580 DAKYFGQTVLRK

-1630 KEIKNDAVTQEVWRL
+1630 KEIKNDAVTQEVRRL

-1657 EKSFVVNGER
+1657 EDSFVVNGER

-1805 ALAEAGVS
+1805 ALAGAGVS

>member
-105 QVGAAASGLEA
+105 QVGAAASALEA
-116 LQAADWAVSPEKAI
+116 LQAADWDVSPEKAS

-185 VGKLGDTRSK
+185 VGKLGDTRAK

-238 SIATRVFGDSAQEAK
+238 SIATRVFGDSTQEAK

-385 SGAEIAGNAVARGES
+385 SGAEIASNAVTRGEN

-436 TAPKEGTAKPNYNI
+436 TAPAEGTEYRRNYDP
-450 LEADAI
+450 LETAAI
-456 RREGKTFR
+456 QRTSKTFR
-464 NLVAGFDTSVSAFFD
+464 NIVAGVDTSISDFFS
-479 KWSGGRK
+479 KWKNGRK
-486 NGQGEKLEKLYLGML
+486 SHLGEPLEKLYIGRV
-501 TDAQRKAVSD
+501 TDAAKAEMSAL
-511 ILGYP
+511 LGYDVQSSDYIITADNVKHIMDQHGNDNAE
-516 VSERNVIVTN
+516 VSR
-526 DDVRHILR
+526 
-534 EHGSPEAELR
+534 
-544 KGNLPLERWAI
+544 GNLPLSSISMDAI
-555 DALPEVVTQPDS
+555 ADVVEHPDRITLGDAENWEAGRNGLQFEKDIGNGTVVY
-567 ITPGE
+567 
-572 VQVGG
+572 
-577 KNDGKRGVLLSK
+577 
-589 SMPDGKVIT
+589 
-598 VQFDNKGRGTMEIT
+598 VQFDNFKRGT
-612 TMYVKE
+612 
-618 NSGDFTQTLNVEE
+618 
-631 ASPQLTAEPVSGPV
+631 
-645 SPAIE
+645 
-650 NSISSNGENV
+650 
-660 KRGMIEPR
+660 IEPR
-668 TLYIRKRTPQ
+668 TLYIKKKGTPTS
-678 DTVSNTETTSA
+678 TVNAANTANTYTSETFEPE
-689 LNSNVR
+689 
-695 NVPPQEFS
+695 VPN
-703 SADSVAHGFDPVN
+703 DSVAQGRGTVN

-1184 LGARTVKNTIGA
+1184 LVARTVKNTIGA

-1280 NTAALDRGDVLFNRP
+1280 NTEALDRGDVRFNRP

-1335 QKATYRNTTD
+1335 QKATYRNTTA

-1392 IGIAKAVKQAA
+1392 VGIAKAVKQAA

-1524 IRNISYADNPMA
+1524 VRNISYADNPMA

-1580 DAKHFGQTVLRK
+1580 DAKYFGQTVLRK

-1630 KEIKNDAVTQEVWRL
+1630 KEIKNDAVTQEVRRL

-1758 RDDNTRVDY
+1758 RDDNARVDY

-1805 ALAEAGVS
+1805 ALVEAGASVS
-1813 PRTAVKVLD
+1813 TSISILD
-1822 KYRTLNNADGKAKDK
+1822 KYRELYNAEGMKPKEKAADFR
-1837 TAEFQQYLHELGFD
+1837 AYVYGLGLTPAQIA
-1851 AAQMA
+1851 AAQSTY
-1856 AARDTF
+1856 TF
-1862 SFYTSVPA
+1862 FGSYPIE
-1870 KWK
+1870 W

>member
-97 TVNGWLAG
+97 TVSGWLAG

-116 LQAADWAVSPEKAI
+116 LQAADWAVSPEKAS

-185 VGKLGDTRSK
+185 VGKLGDTRAK

-238 SIATRVFGDSAQEAK
+238 SIATRVFGDSTQEAK
-253 ETISPDATTAER
+253 ETIPPDATTAER

-283 VGTEKLANI
+283 VATEKLANI
-292 AAPFKKVFGNG
+292 AAPFKKVFGG
-303 MFDKAIDGAL
+303 GVLDKALEGAV
-313 AKMSGSAA
+313 AKMGGSAA
-321 GKAALKAAGSFATEG
+321 GKAALSFLSEG
-336 LEEVVEDALQPILQ
+336 GEEMLEDVVQPILQ
-350 KATYDENALSQYKDT
+350 SIYNGKGVRQNYSELELQD
-365 DYWTNVLYDGLI
+365 VLYDGLI

-385 SGAEIAGNAVARGES
+385 SGAEIAGSAVTRRES
-400 AKFSPQEGAEA
+400 AKFSPQQGAEA

-423 AQNAAEGT
+423 AQNATEGP
-431 QSAEK
+431 QSALNENGLASLTEHEK
-436 TAPKEGTAKPNYNI
+436 ENLSSGKKNKVVSTFQ
-450 LEADAI
+450 DAVDFV
-456 RREGKTFR
+456 RRALSDKTNVDR
-464 NLVAGFDTSVSAFFD
+464 A
-479 KWSGGRK
+479 
-486 NGQGEKLEKLYLGML
+486 YLGKVPAS
-501 TDAQRKAVSD
+501 TAQMVMQETGVNIEGYNAVLPSDNVRHIIKNHGDPLIEQARGQSVVSGEDIAAIPEILANPDRVYVSDKADTRNRPVLVFEKQIGDNFVTMQAVSD
-511 ILGYP
+511 GTHSIQTDTLYKQKRKSSQDTEYYNAGKTADP
-516 VSERNVIVTN
+516 AHNVQNVP
-526 DDVRHILR
+526 
-534 EHGSPEAELR
+534 SQSSSF
-544 KGNLPLERWAI
+544 I
-555 DALPEVVTQPDS
+555 DATIPQ
-567 ITPGE
+567 
-572 VQVGG
+572 
-577 KNDGKRGVLLSK
+577 NAAGVN
-589 SMPDGKVIT
+589 M
-598 VQFDNKGRGTMEIT
+598 
-612 TMYVKE
+612 
-618 NSGDFTQTLNVEE
+618 
-631 ASPQLTAEPVSGPV
+631 
-645 SPAIE
+645 
-650 NSISSNGENV
+650 
-660 KRGMIEPR
+660 
-668 TLYIRKRTPQ
+668 
-678 DTVSNTETTSA
+678 
-689 LNSNVR
+689 
-695 NVPPQEFS
+695 
-703 SADSVAHGFDPVN
+703 
-716 TQDMRS
+716 QDMRS
-722 AREYAPERHIDNRT
+722 AREYAPELHIDNRT

-1392 IGIAKAVKQAA
+1392 VGIAKAVKQAA

-1518 STFNDI
+1518 STFNKI
-1524 IRNISYADNPMA
+1524 IRSIGHADDLIA

-1570 VESGTSQLER
+1570 VESDTSQLER
-1580 DAKHFGQTVLRK
+1580 DAKYFGQTVLRK

-1603 IDMWG
+1603 IDLWG

-1620 IQNSVSPSTV
+1620 IQNSVSPSTI

-1738 GMMQSVMPPETY
+1738 GMMQSAMPPETY

-1805 ALAEAGVS
+1805 ALAGAGVS

-1822 KYRTLNNADGKAKDK
+1822 KYRTLDNADGKAKDK

>member
-116 LQAADWAVSPEKAI
+116 LQAADWAVSPEKAS

-167 IAINSEA
+167 IALNSEA

-185 VGKLGDTRSK
+185 VGKLGDTRAK

-238 SIATRVFGDSAQEAK
+238 SIATRVFGDSTQEAK

-385 SGAEIAGNAVARGES
+385 SGAEIAGNAVTRGES
-400 AKFSPQEGAEA
+400 AKFSPQQGAEA

-431 QSAEK
+431 QSALNENGLASLTEHEK
-436 TAPKEGTAKPNYNI
+436 ENLSSGKKNKVVSTFQ
-450 LEADAI
+450 DAVDFV
-456 RREGKTFR
+456 RRALSDKTNVDR
-464 NLVAGFDTSVSAFFD
+464 A
-479 KWSGGRK
+479 
-486 NGQGEKLEKLYLGML
+486 YLGKVPAS
-501 TDAQRKAVSD
+501 TAQMVLQETGVNIEGYNAVLPSDNVRHIIKNHGDPLIEQARGQSVVSGEDIAAIPEILANPDRVYVSDKADTRNRPVLVFEKQIGDNFVTMQAVSD
-511 ILGYP
+511 GTHSIQTDTLYKQKRKSSQDTEYYNAGKTADP
-516 VSERNVIVTN
+516 AHNVQNVP
-526 DDVRHILR
+526 
-534 EHGSPEAELR
+534 SQSSSF
-544 KGNLPLERWAI
+544 I
-555 DALPEVVTQPDS
+555 DAT
-567 ITPGE
+567 I
-572 VQVGG
+572 
-577 KNDGKRGVLLSK
+577 
-589 SMPDGKVIT
+589 
-598 VQFDNKGRGTMEIT
+598 
-612 TMYVKE
+612 
-618 NSGDFTQTLNVEE
+618 
-631 ASPQLTAEPVSGPV
+631 PQNAAG
-645 SPAIE
+645 
-650 NSISSNGENV
+650 
-660 KRGMIEPR
+660 
-668 TLYIRKRTPQ
+668 
-678 DTVSNTETTSA
+678 
-689 LNSNVR
+689 
-695 NVPPQEFS
+695 
-703 SADSVAHGFDPVN
+703 VN

-1005 DEFNVLASL
+1005 DEFNALASL

-1392 IGIAKAVKQAA
+1392 VGIAKAVKQAA

-1570 VESGTSQLER
+1570 VESDTSQLER
-1580 DAKHFGQTVLRK
+1580 DAKYFGQTVLRK

-1620 IQNSVSPSTV
+1620 IQNSVSPSTI
-1630 KEIKNDAVTQEVWRL
+1630 KEIKNDAVTQEVRRL

-1726 SDYKVSDSSVAK
+1726 SDYKVSDSRVAK

-1758 RDDNTRVDY
+1758 RDDNASVDY

-1805 ALAEAGVS
+1805 ALADAGVS

-1822 KYRTLNNADGKAKDK
+1822 KYRTLDNADGKAKDK

>member
-97 TVNGWLAG
+97 TVSGWLAG

-116 LQAADWAVSPEKAI
+116 LQAADWAVSPEKAS

-185 VGKLGDTRSK
+185 VGKLGDTRAK

-238 SIATRVFGDSAQEAK
+238 SIATRMFGDSTQEAK

-365 DYWTNVLYDGLI
+365 EDWTNVLYDGLI

-385 SGAEIAGNAVARGES
+385 SGAEIAGNAVTRGES

-423 AQNAAEGT
+423 AQNAPQGT
-431 QSAEK
+431 QSALNENGLASLTEHERENLSSGKKNKVVSTFQDAVDFVRRALSDK
-436 TAPKEGTAKPNYNI
+436 TNVDRA
-450 LEADAI
+450 
-456 RREGKTFR
+456 
-464 NLVAGFDTSVSAFFD
+464 
-479 KWSGGRK
+479 
-486 NGQGEKLEKLYLGML
+486 YLGKVPAS
-501 TDAQRKAVSD
+501 TAQMVMQETGVNIEGYNAVLPSDNVRHIIKNHGDPLIEQARGQSVVSGEDIAAIPEILANPDRVYVSDKADTRNRPVLVFEKQIGDNFVTMQAVSD
-511 ILGYP
+511 GTHSIQTDTLYKQKRKSSQDTEYYNAGKTADP
-516 VSERNVIVTN
+516 AHNVQNVP
-526 DDVRHILR
+526 
-534 EHGSPEAELR
+534 SQSSSF
-544 KGNLPLERWAI
+544 I
-555 DALPEVVTQPDS
+555 DAT
-567 ITPGE
+567 I
-572 VQVGG
+572 
-577 KNDGKRGVLLSK
+577 
-589 SMPDGKVIT
+589 
-598 VQFDNKGRGTMEIT
+598 
-612 TMYVKE
+612 
-618 NSGDFTQTLNVEE
+618 
-631 ASPQLTAEPVSGPV
+631 PQNAAG
-645 SPAIE
+645 
-650 NSISSNGENV
+650 
-660 KRGMIEPR
+660 
-668 TLYIRKRTPQ
+668 
-678 DTVSNTETTSA
+678 
-689 LNSNVR
+689 
-695 NVPPQEFS
+695 
-703 SADSVAHGFDPVN
+703 VN

-722 AREYAPERHIDNRT
+722 AREYAPELHIDNRT

-1280 NTAALDRGDVLFNRP
+1280 NTAALDRGDVLCNRA
-1295 AYVESFAQAL
+1295 AYGESAAQAL

-1456 KTLGHQDYALELGG
+1456 KALGHQDYALELGG

-1570 VESGTSQLER
+1570 VESDTSQLER
-1580 DAKHFGQTVLRK
+1580 DAKYFGQTVLRK

-1630 KEIKNDAVTQEVWRL
+1630 KEIKNDAVTQEVRRL

-1837 TAEFQQYLHELGFD
+1837 TAEFQQYLHGLGFD

>member
-21 KKPNLMAYQERQE
+21 KKPDLMAYQERQE

-75 RRAQAQVV
+75 RRAQAKVV

-116 LQAADWAVSPEKAI
+116 LQAADWAVSPEKAS

-185 VGKLGDTRSK
+185 VGKLGDTRAK

-238 SIATRVFGDSAQEAK
+238 SIATRMFGDSTQEAK

-336 LEEVVEDALQPILQ
+336 LEEAVEDALQPILQ

-365 DYWTNVLYDGLI
+365 EYWTNVLYDGLI

-385 SGAEIAGNAVARGES
+385 SGTEIAGNTITRGES
-400 AKFSPQEGAEA
+400 AKFSPQKPTEA

-431 QSAEK
+431 QSALNENGLASLTEHEK
-436 TAPKEGTAKPNYNI
+436 ENLSSGKKNKVVSTFQ
-450 LEADAI
+450 DAVDFV
-456 RREGKTFR
+456 RRALSDKTNVDR
-464 NLVAGFDTSVSAFFD
+464 A
-479 KWSGGRK
+479 
-486 NGQGEKLEKLYLGML
+486 YLGKVPAS
-501 TDAQRKAVSD
+501 TAQMVMQETGVNIEGYNAVLPSDNVRHIIKNHGDPLIEQARGQSVVSGEDIAAIPEILANPDRVYVSDKADTRNRPVLVFEKQIGDNFVTMQAVSD
-511 ILGYP
+511 GTHSIQTDTLYKQKRKSSQDTEYYNAGKTADP
-516 VSERNVIVTN
+516 AHNVQNVP
-526 DDVRHILR
+526 
-534 EHGSPEAELR
+534 SQSSSF
-544 KGNLPLERWAI
+544 I
-555 DALPEVVTQPDS
+555 DAT
-567 ITPGE
+567 I
-572 VQVGG
+572 
-577 KNDGKRGVLLSK
+577 
-589 SMPDGKVIT
+589 
-598 VQFDNKGRGTMEIT
+598 
-612 TMYVKE
+612 
-618 NSGDFTQTLNVEE
+618 
-631 ASPQLTAEPVSGPV
+631 PQNAAG
-645 SPAIE
+645 
-650 NSISSNGENV
+650 
-660 KRGMIEPR
+660 
-668 TLYIRKRTPQ
+668 
-678 DTVSNTETTSA
+678 
-689 LNSNVR
+689 
-695 NVPPQEFS
+695 
-703 SADSVAHGFDPVN
+703 VN

-722 AREYAPERHIDNRT
+722 AREYAPELHIDNRT

-995 RRAGGYQTVA
+995 QRAGGYQTVA
-1005 DEFNVLASL
+1005 DEFNALASL

-1088 AQERGTGRRRR
+1088 AQERGIGRRRR

-1392 IGIAKAVKQAA
+1392 VGIAKAVKQAA

-1570 VESGTSQLER
+1570 VESDTSQLER
-1580 DAKHFGQTVLRK
+1580 DAKYFGQTVLRK

-1805 ALAEAGVS
+1805 ALADAGVS

>member
-15 QRQTAA
+15 RRQTAA

-116 LQAADWAVSPEKAI
+116 LQAADWAVSPEKAS

-167 IAINSEA
+167 IALNSEA

-185 VGKLGDTRSK
+185 VGKLGDTRAK

-238 SIATRVFGDSAQEAK
+238 SIATRVFGDSTQEAK
-253 ETISPDATTAER
+253 ETIPPDATTAER
-265 MEGKTKALAYGAG
+265 MEGKTNALAYGAG

-283 VGTEKLANI
+283 VATEKLANI

-385 SGAEIAGNAVARGES
+385 SGAEIAGNAITRGES
-400 AKFSPQEGAEA
+400 AKLSPQEGAEA

-423 AQNAAEGT
+423 AQNATEGM
-431 QSAEK
+431 QSALNENGLTSLTEHEK
-436 TAPKEGTAKPNYNI
+436 ENLSSGKKNKVVSTFQ
-450 LEADAI
+450 DAVDFV
-456 RREGKTFR
+456 RRALSDKTNVDR
-464 NLVAGFDTSVSAFFD
+464 A
-479 KWSGGRK
+479 
-486 NGQGEKLEKLYLGML
+486 YLGKVPAS
-501 TDAQRKAVSD
+501 TAQMVMQETGVNIEGYNAVLPSDNVRHIIKNHGDPLIEQARGQSVVSGEDIAAIPEILANPDRVYVSDKADTRNRPVLVFEKQIGDNFVTMQAVSD
-511 ILGYP
+511 GTHSIQTDTLYKQKRKSSQDTEYYNAGKTADP
-516 VSERNVIVTN
+516 AHNVQNVP
-526 DDVRHILR
+526 
-534 EHGSPEAELR
+534 SQSSSF
-544 KGNLPLERWAI
+544 I
-555 DALPEVVTQPDS
+555 DAT
-567 ITPGE
+567 I
-572 VQVGG
+572 
-577 KNDGKRGVLLSK
+577 
-589 SMPDGKVIT
+589 
-598 VQFDNKGRGTMEIT
+598 
-612 TMYVKE
+612 
-618 NSGDFTQTLNVEE
+618 
-631 ASPQLTAEPVSGPV
+631 PQNAAG
-645 SPAIE
+645 
-650 NSISSNGENV
+650 
-660 KRGMIEPR
+660 
-668 TLYIRKRTPQ
+668 
-678 DTVSNTETTSA
+678 
-689 LNSNVR
+689 
-695 NVPPQEFS
+695 
-703 SADSVAHGFDPVN
+703 VN
-716 TQDMRS
+716 TQDMQA
-722 AREYAPERHIDNRT
+722 AREYAPELHIDNRT

-1230 YAADQQSAMG
+1230 YAADQKSAMG

-1280 NTAALDRGDVLFNRP
+1280 NTAALDRGDVIFNRP

-1392 IGIAKAVKQAA
+1392 VGIAKAVKQAA

-1551 PTVGGKIASALDDT
+1551 PTVVGKIASALDDT

-1570 VESGTSQLER
+1570 VESDTSQLER
-1580 DAKHFGQTVLRK
+1580 DAKYFGQTVLRK

-1620 IQNSVSPSTV
+1620 IQNSVSPSTI

-1726 SDYKVSDSSVAK
+1726 SDYKVSDSRVAK
-1738 GMMQSVMPPETY
+1738 GMMQSAMPPETY

-1758 RDDNTRVDY
+1758 RDDNASVDY

-1805 ALAEAGVS
+1805 ALAGAGVS

-1822 KYRTLNNADGKAKDK
+1822 KYRTLDNADGKAKDK

>member
-75 RRAQAQVV
+75 RRAQAKVV

-116 LQAADWAVSPEKAI
+116 LQAADWAVSPEKAS

-185 VGKLGDTRSK
+185 VGKLGDTRAK

-238 SIATRVFGDSAQEAK
+238 SIATRMFGDSTQEAK

-313 AKMSGSAA
+313 AKMGGSAA
-321 GKAALKAAGSFATEG
+321 GKAALSFLSEG
-336 LEEVVEDALQPILQ
+336 GEEMLEDVVQPILQ
-350 KATYDENALSQYKDT
+350 SIYNGKGVRQNYSELELQD
-365 DYWTNVLYDGLI
+365 VLYDGLI

-385 SGAEIAGNAVARGES
+385 SGAEIAGNAVTRGES
-400 AKFSPQEGAEA
+400 AKFSPQQGAEA

-423 AQNAAEGT
+423 AQNAPEGT
-431 QSAEK
+431 QSALNENGLASLTEHEK
-436 TAPKEGTAKPNYNI
+436 ENLSSGKKNKVVSTFQ
-450 LEADAI
+450 DAVDFV
-456 RREGKTFR
+456 RRALSDKTNVDR
-464 NLVAGFDTSVSAFFD
+464 A
-479 KWSGGRK
+479 
-486 NGQGEKLEKLYLGML
+486 YLGKVPAS
-501 TDAQRKAVSD
+501 TAQMVMQETGVNIEGYNAVLPSDNVRHIIKNHGDPLIEQARGQSVVSGEDIAAIPEILANPDRVYVSDKADTRNRPVLVFEKQIGDNFVTMQAVSD
-511 ILGYP
+511 GTHSIQTDTLYKQKRKSSQDTEYYNAGKTADP
-516 VSERNVIVTN
+516 AHNVQNVP
-526 DDVRHILR
+526 
-534 EHGSPEAELR
+534 SQSSSF
-544 KGNLPLERWAI
+544 I
-555 DALPEVVTQPDS
+555 DAT
-567 ITPGE
+567 I
-572 VQVGG
+572 
-577 KNDGKRGVLLSK
+577 
-589 SMPDGKVIT
+589 
-598 VQFDNKGRGTMEIT
+598 
-612 TMYVKE
+612 
-618 NSGDFTQTLNVEE
+618 
-631 ASPQLTAEPVSGPV
+631 PQNAAG
-645 SPAIE
+645 
-650 NSISSNGENV
+650 
-660 KRGMIEPR
+660 
-668 TLYIRKRTPQ
+668 
-678 DTVSNTETTSA
+678 
-689 LNSNVR
+689 
-695 NVPPQEFS
+695 
-703 SADSVAHGFDPVN
+703 VN

-722 AREYAPERHIDNRT
+722 AREYAPELHIDNRT

-1005 DEFNVLASL
+1005 DEFNALASL

-1392 IGIAKAVKQAA
+1392 VGIAKAVKQAA

-1580 DAKHFGQTVLRK
+1580 DAKYFGQTVLRK

-1603 IDMWG
+1603 IDLWG

-1758 RDDNTRVDY
+1758 RDDNARVDY

-1805 ALAEAGVS
+1805 ALADAGVS

-1822 KYRTLNNADGKAKDK
+1822 KYRTLDNADGKAKDK

>member
-75 RRAQAQVV
+75 RRAQAKVV

-105 QVGAAASGLEA
+105 QVGAAASVLEA
-116 LQAADWAVSPEKAI
+116 LQAADWAVSPEKAS

-185 VGKLGDTRSK
+185 VGKLGDTRAK

-238 SIATRVFGDSAQEAK
+238 SIATRVFGDSTQEAK

-365 DYWTNVLYDGLI
+365 EYWTNVLYDGLI

-385 SGAEIAGNAVARGES
+385 SGAEIAGNAVTRGES
-400 AKFSPQEGAEA
+400 AKFSPQQGAEA
-411 TRANGEGNLTPD
+411 TRANGEGNLTPY
-423 AQNAAEGT
+423 AQNATEGM
-431 QSAEK
+431 QSALNENGLASLTEHEK
-436 TAPKEGTAKPNYNI
+436 ENLSSGKKNKVVSTFQ
-450 LEADAI
+450 DAVDFV
-456 RREGKTFR
+456 RRALSDKTNVDR
-464 NLVAGFDTSVSAFFD
+464 A
-479 KWSGGRK
+479 
-486 NGQGEKLEKLYLGML
+486 YLGKVPAS
-501 TDAQRKAVSD
+501 TAQMVMQETGVNIEGYNAVLPSDNVRHIIKNHGDPLIEQARGQSVVSGEDIAAIPEILANPDRVYVSDKADTRNRPVLVFEKQIGDNFVTMQAVSD
-511 ILGYP
+511 GTHSIQTDTLYKQKRKSSQDTEYYNAGKTADP
-516 VSERNVIVTN
+516 AHNVQNVP
-526 DDVRHILR
+526 
-534 EHGSPEAELR
+534 SQSSSF
-544 KGNLPLERWAI
+544 I
-555 DALPEVVTQPDS
+555 DAT
-567 ITPGE
+567 I
-572 VQVGG
+572 
-577 KNDGKRGVLLSK
+577 
-589 SMPDGKVIT
+589 
-598 VQFDNKGRGTMEIT
+598 
-612 TMYVKE
+612 
-618 NSGDFTQTLNVEE
+618 
-631 ASPQLTAEPVSGPV
+631 PQNAAG
-645 SPAIE
+645 
-650 NSISSNGENV
+650 
-660 KRGMIEPR
+660 
-668 TLYIRKRTPQ
+668 
-678 DTVSNTETTSA
+678 
-689 LNSNVR
+689 
-695 NVPPQEFS
+695 
-703 SADSVAHGFDPVN
+703 VN

-722 AREYAPERHIDNRT
+722 AREYAPELHIDNRT

-925 AELHGRAPSEVPTVN
+925 AELHGRASSEVPTVN

-1005 DEFNVLASL
+1005 DEFNALASL

-1392 IGIAKAVKQAA
+1392 VGIAKAVKQAA

-1570 VESGTSQLER
+1570 VESDTSQLER
-1580 DAKHFGQTVLRK
+1580 DAKYFGQTVLRK

-1620 IQNSVSPSTV
+1620 IQNSVSPSTI
-1630 KEIKNDAVTQEVWRL
+1630 KEIKNDAVTQEVRRL

-1805 ALAEAGVS
+1805 ALADAGVS

-1822 KYRTLNNADGKAKDK
+1822 KYRTLDNADGKAKDK

>member
-105 QVGAAASGLEA
+105 QVGAAASALEA
-116 LQAADWAVSPEKAI
+116 LQAADWAVSPEKAS

-167 IAINSEA
+167 IAINSES
-174 YAKKTADVENA
+174 YTKKTADVENA
-185 VGKLGDTRSK
+185 VGKLGDTRAK

-238 SIATRVFGDSAQEAK
+238 SIATRMFGDSTQEAK

-385 SGAEIAGNAVARGES
+385 SGAEIAGNAITRGES

-423 AQNAAEGT
+423 AQNAPQGT
-431 QSAEK
+431 QSALNENGLASLTEHERENLSSGKKNKVVSTFQDAVDFVRRALSDK
-436 TAPKEGTAKPNYNI
+436 TNVDRA
-450 LEADAI
+450 
-456 RREGKTFR
+456 
-464 NLVAGFDTSVSAFFD
+464 
-479 KWSGGRK
+479 
-486 NGQGEKLEKLYLGML
+486 YLGKVPAS
-501 TDAQRKAVSD
+501 TAQMVMQETGVNIEGYNAVLPSDNVRHIIKNHGDPLIEQARGQSVVSGEDIAAIPEILANPDRVYVSDKADTRNRPVLVFEKQIGDNFVTMQAVSD
-511 ILGYP
+511 GTHSIQTDTLYKQKRKSSQDTEYYNAGKTADP
-516 VSERNVIVTN
+516 AHNVQNVP
-526 DDVRHILR
+526 
-534 EHGSPEAELR
+534 SQSSSF
-544 KGNLPLERWAI
+544 I
-555 DALPEVVTQPDS
+555 DAT
-567 ITPGE
+567 I
-572 VQVGG
+572 
-577 KNDGKRGVLLSK
+577 
-589 SMPDGKVIT
+589 
-598 VQFDNKGRGTMEIT
+598 
-612 TMYVKE
+612 
-618 NSGDFTQTLNVEE
+618 
-631 ASPQLTAEPVSGPV
+631 PQNAAG
-645 SPAIE
+645 
-650 NSISSNGENV
+650 
-660 KRGMIEPR
+660 
-668 TLYIRKRTPQ
+668 
-678 DTVSNTETTSA
+678 
-689 LNSNVR
+689 
-695 NVPPQEFS
+695 
-703 SADSVAHGFDPVN
+703 VN

-970 AVAGGTFDYLPITDK
+970 AVAGGTFDYLPVTDK

-1280 NTAALDRGDVLFNRP
+1280 NTAALDRGDVIFNRP

-1335 QKATYRNTTD
+1335 QKATYRNTTA

-1392 IGIAKAVKQAA
+1392 VGIAKAVKQAA

-1551 PTVGGKIASALDDT
+1551 PTIGGKIASALDDT

-1580 DAKHFGQTVLRK
+1580 DVKYFGQTVLRK

-1630 KEIKNDAVTQEVWRL
+1630 KEIKNDAVTQEVRRL

-1694 KSKGYQKL
+1694 KRKGYQKL

-1716 YAKVKGKQAV
+1716 YANVKGKQAV
-1726 SDYKVSDSSVAK
+1726 SSYKPSNSSFSK
-1738 GMMQSVMPPETY
+1738 GALASVLPPDMY
-1750 ILYKVNAD
+1750 ILYKVTAD
-1758 RDDNTRVDY
+1758 KDNNGSVTS
-1767 VESAQTLL
+1767 VESAQALKNLTGL
-1775 ELSGMTNA
+1775 TDR

-1789 QEKNST
+1789 EEKNST
-1795 TNAAKNPFTG
+1795 TKPEKNPFTG
-1805 ALAEAGVS
+1805 ALVEAGASVS
-1813 PRTAVKVLD
+1813 TSISILD
-1822 KYRTLNNADGKAKDK
+1822 KYRELYNAEGMKPKEKAADFR
-1837 TAEFQQYLHELGFD
+1837 AYVYGLGLTPAQIA
-1851 AAQMA
+1851 AAQSTY
-1856 AARDTF
+1856 TF
-1862 SFYTSVPA
+1862 FSSYPIE
-1870 KWK
+1870 W

>member
-21 KKPNLMAYQERQE
+21 KKPDLMAYQERQE

-97 TVNGWLAG
+97 TVSGWLAG
-105 QVGAAASGLEA
+105 QIGAAASGLEA
-116 LQAADWAVSPEKAI
+116 LQAADWAVSPEKAS

-185 VGKLGDTRSK
+185 VGKLGDTRAK

-238 SIATRVFGDSAQEAK
+238 SIATRVFGDSTQEAK

-385 SGAEIAGNAVARGES
+385 SGAEIAGNAVTRGES
-400 AKFSPQEGAEA
+400 TKFSPQEGAEA
-411 TRANGEGNLTPD
+411 TRANGEGNLAPD

-436 TAPKEGTAKPNYNI
+436 TAPAEGAEYRRNYDPLETA
-450 LEADAI
+450 AI
-456 RREGKTFR
+456 QRTSKTFR
-464 NLVAGFDTSVSAFFD
+464 NIVAGVDTSISDFFS
-479 KWSGGRK
+479 KWKNGRK
-486 NGQGEKLEKLYLGML
+486 SHLGEPLEKLYIGRV
-501 TDAQRKAVSD
+501 TDAAKAEMSAL
-511 ILGYP
+511 LGYDVQSSDYIITADNVKHIMDQHGNDNAE
-516 VSERNVIVTN
+516 VSR
-526 DDVRHILR
+526 
-534 EHGSPEAELR
+534 
-544 KGNLPLERWAI
+544 GNLPLSSISMDAI
-555 DALPEVVTQPDS
+555 ADVVEHPDRITLGDAENWEAGRNGLQFEKDIGNGTVVY
-567 ITPGE
+567 
-572 VQVGG
+572 
-577 KNDGKRGVLLSK
+577 
-589 SMPDGKVIT
+589 
-598 VQFDNKGRGTMEIT
+598 VQFDNFKRGT
-612 TMYVKE
+612 
-618 NSGDFTQTLNVEE
+618 
-631 ASPQLTAEPVSGPV
+631 
-645 SPAIE
+645 
-650 NSISSNGENV
+650 
-660 KRGMIEPR
+660 IEPR
-668 TLYIRKRTPQ
+668 TLYIKKKGTPTS
-678 DTVSNTETTSA
+678 TVNAANTANTYTSETFEPE
-689 LNSNVR
+689 
-695 NVPPQEFS
+695 VPN
-703 SADSVAHGFDPVN
+703 DSVAQGRGTVN

-905 NMQERSD
+905 NMQEQSD
-912 EFHRV
+912 GFHRV

-970 AVAGGTFDYLPITDK
+970 AVAGGTFDYLPVTDK

-1088 AQERGTGRRRR
+1088 AQERGIGRRRR

-1184 LGARTVKNTIGA
+1184 LVARTVKNTIGA

-1280 NTAALDRGDVLFNRP
+1280 NTEALDRGDVRFNRP

-1335 QKATYRNTTD
+1335 QKATYRNTTA

-1392 IGIAKAVKQAA
+1392 VGIAKAVKQAA

-1524 IRNISYADNPMA
+1524 VRNISYADNPMA

-1551 PTVGGKIASALDDT
+1551 PTIGGKIASALDDT

-1580 DAKHFGQTVLRK
+1580 DAKYFGQTVLRK

-1630 KEIKNDAVTQEVWRL
+1630 KEIKNDAVTQEVRRL

-1694 KSKGYQKL
+1694 KRKGYQKL

-1716 YAKVKGKQAV
+1716 YANVKGKQAV
-1726 SDYKVSDSSVAK
+1726 SSYKPSNSSFSK
-1738 GMMQSVMPPETY
+1738 GALASVLPPDMY
-1750 ILYKVNAD
+1750 ILYKVTAD
-1758 RDDNTRVDY
+1758 KDNNGSVTS
-1767 VESAQTLL
+1767 VESAQALKNLTGL
-1775 ELSGMTNA
+1775 TDR

-1789 QEKNST
+1789 EEKNST
-1795 TNAAKNPFTG
+1795 TKPEKNPFTG
-1805 ALAEAGVS
+1805 ALVEAGASVS
-1813 PRTAVKVLD
+1813 TSISILD
-1822 KYRTLNNADGKAKDK
+1822 KYRELYNAEGMKPKEKAADFR
-1837 TAEFQQYLHELGFD
+1837 AYVYGLGLTPAQIA
-1851 AAQMA
+1851 AAQSTY
-1856 AARDTF
+1856 TF
-1862 SFYTSVPA
+1862 FGSYPIE
-1870 KWK
+1870 W

>member
-75 RRAQAQVV
+75 RRAQAKVV

-116 LQAADWAVSPEKAI
+116 LQAADWAVSPEKAS

-185 VGKLGDTRSK
+185 VGKLGDTRAK

-238 SIATRVFGDSAQEAK
+238 SIATRVFGDSTQEAK

-283 VGTEKLANI
+283 VATEKLANI
-292 AAPFKKVFGNG
+292 AAPFKKLFGG
-303 MFDKAIDGAL
+303 GVLDKALEGAV
-313 AKMSGSAA
+313 AKMGGSAA
-321 GKAALKAAGSFATEG
+321 GKAALSFLSEG
-336 LEEVVEDALQPILQ
+336 GEEMLEDVVQPILQ
-350 KATYDENALSQYKDT
+350 SIYNGKGVRQNYSELELQD
-365 DYWTNVLYDGLI
+365 VLYDGLI

-385 SGAEIAGNAVARGES
+385 SGAEIAGNAVTRGES
-400 AKFSPQEGAEA
+400 TKFSPQEGAEA

-431 QSAEK
+431 QSALNENGLASLTEHEK
-436 TAPKEGTAKPNYNI
+436 ENLSSGKKNKVVSTFQ
-450 LEADAI
+450 DAVDFV
-456 RREGKTFR
+456 RRALSDKTNVDR
-464 NLVAGFDTSVSAFFD
+464 A
-479 KWSGGRK
+479 
-486 NGQGEKLEKLYLGML
+486 YLGKVPAS
-501 TDAQRKAVSD
+501 TAQMVMQETGVNIEGYNAVLPSDNVRHIIKNHGDPLIEQARGQSVVSGEDIAAIPEILANPDRVYVSDKADTRNRPVLVFEKQIGDNFVTMQAVSD
-511 ILGYP
+511 GTHSIQTDTLYKQKRKSSQDTEYYNAGKTADP
-516 VSERNVIVTN
+516 AHNVQNVP
-526 DDVRHILR
+526 
-534 EHGSPEAELR
+534 SQSSSF
-544 KGNLPLERWAI
+544 I
-555 DALPEVVTQPDS
+555 DAT
-567 ITPGE
+567 I
-572 VQVGG
+572 
-577 KNDGKRGVLLSK
+577 
-589 SMPDGKVIT
+589 
-598 VQFDNKGRGTMEIT
+598 
-612 TMYVKE
+612 
-618 NSGDFTQTLNVEE
+618 
-631 ASPQLTAEPVSGPV
+631 PQNAAG
-645 SPAIE
+645 
-650 NSISSNGENV
+650 
-660 KRGMIEPR
+660 
-668 TLYIRKRTPQ
+668 
-678 DTVSNTETTSA
+678 
-689 LNSNVR
+689 
-695 NVPPQEFS
+695 
-703 SADSVAHGFDPVN
+703 VN

-722 AREYAPERHIDNRT
+722 AREYAPELHIDNRT

-854 STVGPNPDYIAA
+854 STVGPNLDYIAA

-1005 DEFNVLASL
+1005 DEFNALASL

-1392 IGIAKAVKQAA
+1392 VGIAKAVKQAA

-1551 PTVGGKIASALDDT
+1551 PTVVGKIASALDDT

-1570 VESGTSQLER
+1570 VESDTSQLER
-1580 DAKHFGQTVLRK
+1580 DAKYFGQTVLRK

-1726 SDYKVSDSSVAK
+1726 SDYKASDSRVAK
-1738 GMMQSVMPPETY
+1738 GMMQSAMPPETY

-1758 RDDNTRVDY
+1758 RDDNASVDY

-1775 ELSGMTNA
+1775 ELPGMTNA

-1789 QEKNST
+1789 QEQNST

-1805 ALAEAGVS
+1805 ALAGAGVS

>member
-75 RRAQAQVV
+75 RRAQAKVV

-97 TVNGWLAG
+97 TVSGWLAG

-116 LQAADWAVSPEKAI
+116 LQAADWAVSPEKAS

-185 VGKLGDTRSK
+185 VGKLGDTRAK

-238 SIATRVFGDSAQEAK
+238 SIATRVFGDSTQEAK

-283 VGTEKLANI
+283 VATEKLANI
-292 AAPFKKVFGNG
+292 AAPFKKLFGG
-303 MFDKAIDGAL
+303 GVLDKALEGAV
-313 AKMSGSAA
+313 AKMGGSAA
-321 GKAALKAAGSFATEG
+321 GKAALSFLSEG
-336 LEEVVEDALQPILQ
+336 GEEMLEDVVQPILQ
-350 KATYDENALSQYKDT
+350 SIYNGKGVRQNYSELELQD
-365 DYWTNVLYDGLI
+365 VLYDGLI

-385 SGAEIAGNAVARGES
+385 SGAEIAGNAVTRGES

-431 QSAEK
+431 QSALNENGLASLTEREK
-436 TAPKEGTAKPNYNI
+436 ENLSSGKKNKVVSTFQ
-450 LEADAI
+450 DAVDFV
-456 RREGKTFR
+456 RRALSDKTNVDR
-464 NLVAGFDTSVSAFFD
+464 A
-479 KWSGGRK
+479 
-486 NGQGEKLEKLYLGML
+486 YLGKVPAS
-501 TDAQRKAVSD
+501 TAQMVMQETGVNIADYNAVLPSDNVRHIIKNHGDPLIEQARGQSVVSGEDIAAIPEILANPDRVYVSDKADTRNRPVLVFEKQIGDNFVTMQAVSD
-511 ILGYP
+511 GTHSIQTDTLYKQKRKSSQDTEYYNAGKTADP
-516 VSERNVIVTN
+516 AHNVQNVP
-526 DDVRHILR
+526 
-534 EHGSPEAELR
+534 SQSSSF
-544 KGNLPLERWAI
+544 I
-555 DALPEVVTQPDS
+555 DAT
-567 ITPGE
+567 I
-572 VQVGG
+572 
-577 KNDGKRGVLLSK
+577 
-589 SMPDGKVIT
+589 
-598 VQFDNKGRGTMEIT
+598 
-612 TMYVKE
+612 
-618 NSGDFTQTLNVEE
+618 
-631 ASPQLTAEPVSGPV
+631 PQNAAG
-645 SPAIE
+645 
-650 NSISSNGENV
+650 
-660 KRGMIEPR
+660 
-668 TLYIRKRTPQ
+668 
-678 DTVSNTETTSA
+678 
-689 LNSNVR
+689 
-695 NVPPQEFS
+695 
-703 SADSVAHGFDPVN
+703 VN
-716 TQDMRS
+716 TQDMQA
-722 AREYAPERHIDNRT
+722 AREYAPELHIDNRT

-1169 NPTTHVRNLAGNAIQ
+1169 NTTTHVRNLAGNAIQ

-1392 IGIAKAVKQAA
+1392 VGIAKAVKQAA

-1570 VESGTSQLER
+1570 VESDTSQLER
-1580 DAKHFGQTVLRK
+1580 DAKYFGQTVLRK

-1657 EKSFVVNGER
+1657 EESFVVNGER

-1805 ALAEAGVS
+1805 ALADAGVS

-1837 TAEFQQYLHELGFD
+1837 TAEFQQYLHGLGFD

>member
-21 KKPNLMAYQERQE
+21 KKPDLMAYQERQE

-75 RRAQAQVV
+75 RRAQAKVV

-97 TVNGWLAG
+97 TVSGWLAG

-116 LQAADWAVSPEKAI
+116 LQAADWAVSPEKAS

-185 VGKLGDTRSK
+185 VGKLGDTRAK

-210 LGAIGRTAVDVGVAG
+210 LGAIGRTAVDVGAAG

-238 SIATRVFGDSAQEAK
+238 SIATRVFGDSTQEAK

-283 VGTEKLANI
+283 VATEKLANI
-292 AAPFKKVFGNG
+292 AAPFKKVFGG
-303 MFDKAIDGAL
+303 GVLDKALEGAV
-313 AKMSGSAA
+313 AKMGGSAA
-321 GKAALKAAGSFATEG
+321 GKAALSFLSEG
-336 LEEVVEDALQPILQ
+336 GEEMLEDVVQPILQ
-350 KATYDENALSQYKDT
+350 SIYNGKGVRQNYSELELQD
-365 DYWTNVLYDGLI
+365 VLYDGLI

-385 SGAEIAGNAVARGES
+385 SGAEIASNAVTRGEN

-423 AQNAAEGT
+423 AQNAAEGA
-431 QSAEK
+431 QSALNENGLASLTEHEK
-436 TAPKEGTAKPNYNI
+436 ENLSSGKKNKVVSTFQ
-450 LEADAI
+450 DAVDFV
-456 RREGKTFR
+456 RRALSDKTNVDR
-464 NLVAGFDTSVSAFFD
+464 A
-479 KWSGGRK
+479 
-486 NGQGEKLEKLYLGML
+486 YLGKVPAS
-501 TDAQRKAVSD
+501 TAQMVLQETGVNID
-511 ILGYP
+511 GLG
-516 VSERNVIVTN
+516 VMMNGV
-526 DDVRHILR
+526 DVRHIIK
-534 EHGSPEAELR
+534 EHGDPLTEQARGQIHAMPEDIARIPEIIAKPDKVSLSPEMDS
-544 KGNLPLERWAI
+544 KGRQ
-555 DALPEVVTQPDS
+555 ALVFEKSFGDKY
-567 ITPGE
+567 ITIQGISN
-572 VQVGG
+572 G
-577 KNDGKRGVLLSK
+577 KNLLQT
-589 SMPDGKVIT
+589 D
-598 VQFDNKGRGTMEIT
+598 
-612 TMYVKE
+612 TMYIQK
-618 NSGDFTQTLNVEE
+618 GKTRKTQYAMPSAQTNAV
-631 ASPQLTAEPVSGPV
+631 
-645 SPAIE
+645 PAINAQDGLPQSLS
-650 NSISSNGENV
+650 NSDPTI
-660 KRGMIEPR
+660 
-668 TLYIRKRTPQ
+668 PQ
-678 DTVSNTETTSA
+678 NTA
-689 LNSNVR
+689 
-695 NVPPQEFS
+695 
-703 SADSVAHGFDPVN
+703 GVN

-722 AREYAPERHIDNRT
+722 TQEYAPERHIDNRT

-905 NMQERSD
+905 NMQEQSD
-912 EFHRV
+912 GFHRV

-970 AVAGGTFDYLPITDK
+970 AVAGGTFDYLPVTDK

-1088 AQERGTGRRRR
+1088 AQERGIGRRRR

-1184 LGARTVKNTIGA
+1184 LVARTVKNTIGA

-1280 NTAALDRGDVLFNRP
+1280 NTEALDRGDVRFNRP

-1325 AAREYAINEA
+1325 AARGYAINEA
-1335 QKATYRNTTD
+1335 QKATYRNTTA

-1392 IGIAKAVKQAA
+1392 VGIAKAVKQAA

-1524 IRNISYADNPMA
+1524 IRNISYADNPIA

-1580 DAKHFGQTVLRK
+1580 DAKYFGQTVLRK

-1630 KEIKNDAVTQEVWRL
+1630 KEIKNDAVTQEVRRL

-1694 KSKGYQKL
+1694 KRKGYQKL

-1716 YAKVKGKQAV
+1716 YANVKGKQAV
-1726 SDYKVSDSSVAK
+1726 SSYKPSNSSFSK
-1738 GMMQSVMPPETY
+1738 GALASVLPPDMY
-1750 ILYKVNAD
+1750 ILYKVTAD
-1758 RDDNTRVDY
+1758 KDNNGSVTS
-1767 VESAQTLL
+1767 VESAQALKNLTGL
-1775 ELSGMTNA
+1775 TDR

-1789 QEKNST
+1789 EEKNST
-1795 TNAAKNPFTG
+1795 TKPEKNPFTG
-1805 ALAEAGVS
+1805 ALVEAGASVS
-1813 PRTAVKVLD
+1813 TSISILD
-1822 KYRTLNNADGKAKDK
+1822 KYRELYNAEGMKPKEKAADFR
-1837 TAEFQQYLHELGFD
+1837 AYVYGLGLTPAQIA
-1851 AAQMA
+1851 AAQSTY
-1856 AARDTF
+1856 TF
-1862 SFYTSVPA
+1862 FGSYPIE
-1870 KWK
+1870 W

>member
-75 RRAQAQVV
+75 RRAQAKVV

-116 LQAADWAVSPEKAI
+116 LQAADWAVSPEKAS

-185 VGKLGDTRSK
+185 VGKLGDTRAK

-238 SIATRVFGDSAQEAK
+238 SIATRVFGDSTQEAK

-385 SGAEIAGNAVARGES
+385 SGAEIAGNAITRGETAS
-400 AKFSPQEGAEA
+400 AAPQQGAEA

-423 AQNAAEGT
+423 AQNAAEGA
-431 QSAEK
+431 QSALNENGLASLTEREK
-436 TAPKEGTAKPNYNI
+436 ENLSSGKKNKVVSTFQ
-450 LEADAI
+450 DAVDFV
-456 RREGKTFR
+456 RRALSDKTNVDR
-464 NLVAGFDTSVSAFFD
+464 A
-479 KWSGGRK
+479 
-486 NGQGEKLEKLYLGML
+486 YLGKVPAS
-501 TDAQRKAVSD
+501 TAQMVMQETGVNIADYNAVLPSDNVRHIIKNHGDPLIEQARGQSVVSGEDIAAIPEILANPDRVYVSDKADTRNRPVLVFEKQIGDNFVTMQAVSD
-511 ILGYP
+511 GTHSIQTDTLYKQKRKSSQDTEYYNAGKTADP
-516 VSERNVIVTN
+516 AHNVQNVP
-526 DDVRHILR
+526 
-534 EHGSPEAELR
+534 SQSSSF
-544 KGNLPLERWAI
+544 I
-555 DALPEVVTQPDS
+555 DAT
-567 ITPGE
+567 I
-572 VQVGG
+572 
-577 KNDGKRGVLLSK
+577 
-589 SMPDGKVIT
+589 
-598 VQFDNKGRGTMEIT
+598 
-612 TMYVKE
+612 
-618 NSGDFTQTLNVEE
+618 
-631 ASPQLTAEPVSGPV
+631 PQNAAG
-645 SPAIE
+645 
-650 NSISSNGENV
+650 
-660 KRGMIEPR
+660 
-668 TLYIRKRTPQ
+668 
-678 DTVSNTETTSA
+678 
-689 LNSNVR
+689 
-695 NVPPQEFS
+695 
-703 SADSVAHGFDPVN
+703 VN
-716 TQDMRS
+716 TQDMQA
-722 AREYAPERHIDNRT
+722 AREYAPELHIDNRT

-960 SNEFAEVIEQ
+960 SNEFAEMIEQ

-1088 AQERGTGRRRR
+1088 AQERGIGRRRR

-1305 KAKGVTAEEAQSGA
+1305 KAKGVTAEEAQRGA

-1392 IGIAKAVKQAA
+1392 VGIAKAVKQAA

-1420 CEGLTGTGILALG
+1420 CEGLTGTGLLALG

-1570 VESGTSQLER
+1570 VESDTSQLER
-1580 DAKHFGQTVLRK
+1580 DAKYFGQTVLRK

-1603 IDMWG
+1603 IDLWG

-1620 IQNSVSPSTV
+1620 IQNTVSPSTV

>member
-97 TVNGWLAG
+97 TVSGWLAG

-116 LQAADWAVSPEKAI
+116 LQAADWAVSPEKAS

-185 VGKLGDTRSK
+185 VGKLGDTRAK

-225 GQMAMDAL
+225 GQIAMDAL

-238 SIATRVFGDSAQEAK
+238 SIATRVFGDSTQEAK

-283 VGTEKLANI
+283 VATEKLANI
-292 AAPFKKVFGNG
+292 AAPFKKVFGG
-303 MFDKAIDGAL
+303 GVLDKALEGAV
-313 AKMSGSAA
+313 AKMGGSAA
-321 GKAALKAAGSFATEG
+321 GKAALSFLSEG
-336 LEEVVEDALQPILQ
+336 GEEMLEDVVQPILQ
-350 KATYDENALSQYKDT
+350 SIYNGKGVRQNYSELELQD
-365 DYWTNVLYDGLI
+365 VLYDGLI

-385 SGAEIAGNAVARGES
+385 SGAEIAGNTITRGES

-423 AQNAAEGT
+423 AQNAAESA
-431 QSAEK
+431 QSALNENGLASLTEHERENLSSGKKNKVVSTFQDAVDFVRRALSDK
-436 TAPKEGTAKPNYNI
+436 TNVDRA
-450 LEADAI
+450 
-456 RREGKTFR
+456 
-464 NLVAGFDTSVSAFFD
+464 
-479 KWSGGRK
+479 
-486 NGQGEKLEKLYLGML
+486 YLGKVPAS
-501 TDAQRKAVSD
+501 TAQMVMQETGVNIEGYNAVLPSDNVRHIIKNHGDPLIEQARGQSVVSGEDIAAIPEILANPDRVYVSDKADTRNRPVLVFEKQIGDNFVTMQAVSD
-511 ILGYP
+511 GTHSIQTDTLYKQKRKSSQDTEYYNAGKTADP
-516 VSERNVIVTN
+516 AHNVQNVP
-526 DDVRHILR
+526 
-534 EHGSPEAELR
+534 SQSSSF
-544 KGNLPLERWAI
+544 I
-555 DALPEVVTQPDS
+555 DAT
-567 ITPGE
+567 I
-572 VQVGG
+572 
-577 KNDGKRGVLLSK
+577 
-589 SMPDGKVIT
+589 
-598 VQFDNKGRGTMEIT
+598 
-612 TMYVKE
+612 
-618 NSGDFTQTLNVEE
+618 
-631 ASPQLTAEPVSGPV
+631 PQNAAG
-645 SPAIE
+645 
-650 NSISSNGENV
+650 
-660 KRGMIEPR
+660 
-668 TLYIRKRTPQ
+668 
-678 DTVSNTETTSA
+678 
-689 LNSNVR
+689 
-695 NVPPQEFS
+695 
-703 SADSVAHGFDPVN
+703 VN

-878 RTAEELP
+878 RTEEELP

-1392 IGIAKAVKQAA
+1392 VGIAKAVKQAA

-1433 AYLASEGLLNLRA
+1433 AYLASEGLLNLRT

-1551 PTVGGKIASALDDT
+1551 PTVVGKIASALDDT

-1570 VESGTSQLER
+1570 VESGASQLER
-1580 DAKHFGQTVLRK
+1580 DAKYFGQTVLRK

-1603 IDMWG
+1603 IDLWG

-1837 TAEFQQYLHELGFD
+1837 TAEFQQYLHGLGFD

>member
-75 RRAQAQVV
+75 RRAQAKVV

-97 TVNGWLAG
+97 TVSGWLAG

-116 LQAADWAVSPEKAI
+116 LQAADWAVSPEKAS

-185 VGKLGDTRSK
+185 VGKLGDTRAK

-238 SIATRVFGDSAQEAK
+238 SIATRVFGDSTQEAK

-385 SGAEIAGNAVARGES
+385 SGAEIAGNAITRGES

-411 TRANGEGNLTPD
+411 TRANGDGNLTPD
-423 AQNAAEGT
+423 AQNATEGT
-431 QSAEK
+431 QSALNENGLASLTEHERENLSSGKKNKVVSTFQDAVDFVRRALSDK
-436 TAPKEGTAKPNYNI
+436 TNVDRA
-450 LEADAI
+450 
-456 RREGKTFR
+456 
-464 NLVAGFDTSVSAFFD
+464 
-479 KWSGGRK
+479 
-486 NGQGEKLEKLYLGML
+486 YLGKVPAS
-501 TDAQRKAVSD
+501 TAQMVMQETGVNIEGYNAVLPSDNVRHIIKNHGDPLIEQARGQSVVSGEDIAAIPEILANPDRVYVSDKADTRNRPVLVFEKQIGDNFVTMQAVSD
-511 ILGYP
+511 GTHSIQTDTLYKQKRKSSQDTEYYNAGKTADP
-516 VSERNVIVTN
+516 AHNVQNVP
-526 DDVRHILR
+526 
-534 EHGSPEAELR
+534 SQSSSF
-544 KGNLPLERWAI
+544 I
-555 DALPEVVTQPDS
+555 DAT
-567 ITPGE
+567 I
-572 VQVGG
+572 
-577 KNDGKRGVLLSK
+577 
-589 SMPDGKVIT
+589 
-598 VQFDNKGRGTMEIT
+598 
-612 TMYVKE
+612 
-618 NSGDFTQTLNVEE
+618 
-631 ASPQLTAEPVSGPV
+631 PQNAAG
-645 SPAIE
+645 
-650 NSISSNGENV
+650 
-660 KRGMIEPR
+660 
-668 TLYIRKRTPQ
+668 
-678 DTVSNTETTSA
+678 
-689 LNSNVR
+689 
-695 NVPPQEFS
+695 
-703 SADSVAHGFDPVN
+703 VN

-1383 LTTGLDYSP
+1383 LATGLDYSP

-1551 PTVGGKIASALDDT
+1551 PTVVGKIASALDDT

-1580 DAKHFGQTVLRK
+1580 DAKYFGQTVLRK

-1620 IQNSVSPSTV
+1620 IQNSVSPSTI
-1630 KEIKNDAVTQEVWRL
+1630 KEIKNDAVTQEVRRL

-1805 ALAEAGVS
+1805 ALADAGVS

>member
-61 ERSSHRTANHADAE
+61 ERSSYRTANHADAE
-75 RRAQAQVV
+75 RRAQAKVV

-116 LQAADWAVSPEKAI
+116 LQAADWAVSPEKAS

-185 VGKLGDTRSK
+185 VGKLGDTRAK

-238 SIATRVFGDSAQEAK
+238 SIATRVFGDSTQEAK

-283 VGTEKLANI
+283 VATEKLANI
-292 AAPFKKVFGNG
+292 AAPFKKVFGG
-303 MFDKAIDGAL
+303 GVLDKALEGAV
-313 AKMSGSAA
+313 AKMGGSAA
-321 GKAALKAAGSFATEG
+321 GKAALSFLSEG
-336 LEEVVEDALQPILQ
+336 GEEMLEDVVQPILQ
-350 KATYDENALSQYKDT
+350 SIYNGKGVRQNYSELELQD
-365 DYWTNVLYDGLI
+365 VLYDGLI

-385 SGAEIAGNAVARGES
+385 SGAEIAGSAVTRRES
-400 AKFSPQEGAEA
+400 AKFSPQQGAEA

-423 AQNAAEGT
+423 AQNAPQGT
-431 QSAEK
+431 QSALNENGLASLTEHEK
-436 TAPKEGTAKPNYNI
+436 ENLSSGKKNKVVSTFQ
-450 LEADAI
+450 DAVDFV
-456 RREGKTFR
+456 RRALSDKTNVDR
-464 NLVAGFDTSVSAFFD
+464 A
-479 KWSGGRK
+479 
-486 NGQGEKLEKLYLGML
+486 YLGKVPAS
-501 TDAQRKAVSD
+501 TAQMVMQETGVNIEGYNAVLPSDNVRHIIKNHGDPLIEQARGQSVVSGEDIAAIPEILANPDRVYVSDKADTRNRPVLVFEKQIGDNFVTMQAVSD
-511 ILGYP
+511 GTHSIQTDTLYKQKRKSSQDTEYYNAGKTADP
-516 VSERNVIVTN
+516 AHNVQNVP
-526 DDVRHILR
+526 
-534 EHGSPEAELR
+534 SQSSSF
-544 KGNLPLERWAI
+544 I
-555 DALPEVVTQPDS
+555 DAT
-567 ITPGE
+567 I
-572 VQVGG
+572 
-577 KNDGKRGVLLSK
+577 
-589 SMPDGKVIT
+589 
-598 VQFDNKGRGTMEIT
+598 
-612 TMYVKE
+612 
-618 NSGDFTQTLNVEE
+618 
-631 ASPQLTAEPVSGPV
+631 PQNAAG
-645 SPAIE
+645 
-650 NSISSNGENV
+650 
-660 KRGMIEPR
+660 
-668 TLYIRKRTPQ
+668 
-678 DTVSNTETTSA
+678 
-689 LNSNVR
+689 
-695 NVPPQEFS
+695 
-703 SADSVAHGFDPVN
+703 VN
-716 TQDMRS
+716 TQDMQA
-722 AREYAPERHIDNRT
+722 AREYAPELHIDNRT

-1088 AQERGTGRRRR
+1088 AQERGIGRRRR

-1392 IGIAKAVKQAA
+1392 VGIAKAVKQAA

-1580 DAKHFGQTVLRK
+1580 DAKYFGQTVLRK

-1726 SDYKVSDSSVAK
+1726 SDYKVSDSRVAK

-1758 RDDNTRVDY
+1758 RDDNASVDY

-1775 ELSGMTNA
+1775 ELPGMTNA

-1789 QEKNST
+1789 RELNST

-1805 ALAEAGVS
+1805 ALADAGVS

-1822 KYRTLNNADGKAKDK
+1822 KYRTLDNADGKAKDK
-1837 TAEFQQYLHELGFD
+1837 TAEFQQYLHGLGFD

>member
-75 RRAQAQVV
+75 RRAQAKVV

-116 LQAADWAVSPEKAI
+116 LQAADWAVSPEKAS

-185 VGKLGDTRSK
+185 VGKLGDTRAK

-238 SIATRVFGDSAQEAK
+238 SIATRVFGDSTQEAK

-283 VGTEKLANI
+283 VATEKLANI
-292 AAPFKKVFGNG
+292 AAPFKKLFGG
-303 MFDKAIDGAL
+303 GVLDKALEGAV
-313 AKMSGSAA
+313 AKMGGSAA
-321 GKAALKAAGSFATEG
+321 GKAALSFLSEG
-336 LEEVVEDALQPILQ
+336 GEEMLEDVVQPILQ
-350 KATYDENALSQYKDT
+350 SIYNGKGVRQNYSELELQD
-365 DYWTNVLYDGLI
+365 VLYDGLI

-385 SGAEIAGNAVARGES
+385 SGAEIAGNAVTRGES

-431 QSAEK
+431 QSALNENGLASLTEHEK
-436 TAPKEGTAKPNYNI
+436 ENLSSGKKNKVVSTFQ
-450 LEADAI
+450 DAVDFV
-456 RREGKTFR
+456 RRALSDKTNVDR
-464 NLVAGFDTSVSAFFD
+464 A
-479 KWSGGRK
+479 
-486 NGQGEKLEKLYLGML
+486 YLGKVPAS
-501 TDAQRKAVSD
+501 TAQMVMQETGVNIEGYNAVLPSDNVRHIIKNHGDPLIEQARGQSVVSGEDIAAIPEILANPDRVYVSDKADTRNRPVLVFEKQIGDNFVTMQAVSD
-511 ILGYP
+511 GTHSIQTDTLYKQKRKSSQDTEYYNAGKTADP
-516 VSERNVIVTN
+516 AHNVQNVP
-526 DDVRHILR
+526 
-534 EHGSPEAELR
+534 SQSSSF
-544 KGNLPLERWAI
+544 I
-555 DALPEVVTQPDS
+555 DAT
-567 ITPGE
+567 I
-572 VQVGG
+572 
-577 KNDGKRGVLLSK
+577 
-589 SMPDGKVIT
+589 
-598 VQFDNKGRGTMEIT
+598 
-612 TMYVKE
+612 
-618 NSGDFTQTLNVEE
+618 
-631 ASPQLTAEPVSGPV
+631 PQNAAG
-645 SPAIE
+645 
-650 NSISSNGENV
+650 
-660 KRGMIEPR
+660 
-668 TLYIRKRTPQ
+668 
-678 DTVSNTETTSA
+678 
-689 LNSNVR
+689 
-695 NVPPQEFS
+695 
-703 SADSVAHGFDPVN
+703 VN

-1392 IGIAKAVKQAA
+1392 VGIAKAVKQAA

-1580 DAKHFGQTVLRK
+1580 DAKYFGQTVLRK

-1758 RDDNTRVDY
+1758 RDDNARVDY

-1805 ALAEAGVS
+1805 ALADAGVS

-1822 KYRTLNNADGKAKDK
+1822 KYRTLDNADGKAKDK

>member
-21 KKPNLMAYQERQE
+21 KKPDLMAYQERQE

-75 RRAQAQVV
+75 RRAQAKVV

-97 TVNGWLAG
+97 TVSGWLAG

-116 LQAADWAVSPEKAI
+116 LQAADWAVSPEKAS

-185 VGKLGDTRSK
+185 VGKLGDTRAK

-238 SIATRVFGDSAQEAK
+238 SIATRVFGDSTQEAK

-292 AAPFKKVFGNG
+292 AAPFKKAFGNG

-313 AKMSGSAA
+313 AKMSSSAA

-385 SGAEIAGNAVARGES
+385 SGAEIAGNAITRGES

-423 AQNAAEGT
+423 AQNAAEGA
-431 QSAEK
+431 QSALNENGLAALTEHEK
-436 TAPKEGTAKPNYNI
+436 ENLSSGKKNKVVSTFQ
-450 LEADAI
+450 DAVDFV
-456 RREGKTFR
+456 RRALSDKTNVDR
-464 NLVAGFDTSVSAFFD
+464 A
-479 KWSGGRK
+479 
-486 NGQGEKLEKLYLGML
+486 YLGKVPAS
-501 TDAQRKAVSD
+501 TAQMVMQETGVNIADYNAVLPSDNVRHIIKNHGDPLIEQARGQSVVSGEDIAAIPEILANPDRVYVSDKADTRNRPVLVFEKQIGGNFVTMQAVSD
-511 ILGYP
+511 G
-516 VSERNVIVTN
+516 T
-526 DDVRHILR
+526 H
-534 EHGSPEAELR
+534 
-544 KGNLPLERWAI
+544 
-555 DALPEVVTQPDS
+555 S
-567 ITPGE
+567 I
-572 VQVGG
+572 
-577 KNDGKRGVLLSK
+577 
-589 SMPDGKVIT
+589 
-598 VQFDNKGRGTMEIT
+598 
-612 TMYVKE
+612 
-618 NSGDFTQTLNVEE
+618 QTD
-631 ASPQLTAEPVSGPV
+631 
-645 SPAIE
+645 
-650 NSISSNGENV
+650 
-660 KRGMIEPR
+660 
-668 TLYIRKRTPQ
+668 TLYKQKRKSSQ
-678 DTVSNTETTSA
+678 DTEYYNAGKTA
-689 LNSNVR
+689 DPAHNVQ
-695 NVPPQEFS
+695 NVPSQSSSLVDATIPQN
-703 SADSVAHGFDPVN
+703 AAGVN

-736 SESVGARDVNAFQ
+736 SESVGARDVN
-749 FDHPE
+749 
-754 MRPYYTEAAEQLS
+754 
-767 GIAGLSLHYGQQM
+767 GLG
-780 GGRER
+780 
-785 TANGY
+785 
-790 RRASYIFETP
+790 
-800 ALRQAMDEGLTRGQI
+800 
-815 IDAADRL
+815 AAD
-822 IRDHGQENVK
+822 
-832 AAKVLELVLDD
+832 
-843 MLTNGYTAVDG
+843 
-854 STVGPNPDYIAA
+854 
-866 KSAING
+866 
-872 AQPVTE
+872 
-878 RTAEELP
+878 
-885 IWDVDGLGGANR
+885 R

-925 AELHGRAPSEVPTVN
+925 VELHGRAPSEVPTVN

-970 AVAGGTFDYLPITDK
+970 AVADGTFDYLPITDK

-1259 RRAQVFGKSGVGK
+1259 RRAQVFGKSGIGK

-1280 NTAALDRGDVLFNRP
+1280 NTAALDRGDVIFNRP

-1335 QKATYRNTTD
+1335 QKATYRNTTA

-1392 IGIAKAVKQAA
+1392 VGIAKAVKQAA

-1551 PTVGGKIASALDDT
+1551 PTIGGKIASALDDT

-1580 DAKHFGQTVLRK
+1580 DAKYFGQTVLRK

-1630 KEIKNDAVTQEVWRL
+1630 KEIKNDAVTQEVRRL

-1726 SDYKVSDSSVAK
+1726 SSYKPSNSSFSK
-1738 GMMQSVMPPETY
+1738 GALASVLPPDMY
-1750 ILYKVNAD
+1750 ILYKVTAD
-1758 RDDNTRVDY
+1758 KDNNGSVTS
-1767 VESAQTLL
+1767 VESAQALKNLTGL
-1775 ELSGMTNA
+1775 TDR

-1789 QEKNST
+1789 EEKNST
-1795 TNAAKNPFTG
+1795 TKPEKNPFTG
-1805 ALAEAGVS
+1805 ALVEAGASVS
-1813 PRTAVKVLD
+1813 ISISILD
-1822 KYRTLNNADGKAKDK
+1822 KYRELYNAEGMKPKEKAADFR
-1837 TAEFQQYLHELGFD
+1837 AYVYGLGLTPAQIA
-1851 AAQMA
+1851 AAQSTY
-1856 AARDTF
+1856 TF
-1862 SFYTSVPA
+1862 FGSYPIE
-1870 KWK
+1870 W

>member
-21 KKPNLMAYQERQE
+21 KKPDLMAYQERQE

-97 TVNGWLAG
+97 TVRGWLAG

-116 LQAADWAVSPEKAI
+116 LQAADWAVSPEKAS

-185 VGKLGDTRSK
+185 IGKLGDTRAK

-210 LGAIGRTAVDVGVAG
+210 LGTIGRTAVDVGVAG

-238 SIATRVFGDSAQEAK
+238 SIATRVFGDSTQEAK

-283 VGTEKLANI
+283 VATERLANI

-385 SGAEIAGNAVARGES
+385 SGAEIAGNAIARGES

-423 AQNAAEGT
+423 AQNAAQGT
-431 QSAEK
+431 QSALNENGLAALTEHEK
-436 TAPKEGTAKPNYNI
+436 ENLSSGKKNKVVSTFQ
-450 LEADAI
+450 DAVDFV
-456 RREGKTFR
+456 RRALSDKTNVDR
-464 NLVAGFDTSVSAFFD
+464 A
-479 KWSGGRK
+479 
-486 NGQGEKLEKLYLGML
+486 YLGKVPAS
-501 TDAQRKAVSD
+501 TAQMVMQETGVNIADYNAVLPSDNVRHIIKNHGDPLIEQARGQSVVSGEDIAAIPEILANPDRVYVSDKADTRNRPVLVFEKQIGDNFVTMQAVSD
-511 ILGYP
+511 G
-516 VSERNVIVTN
+516 T
-526 DDVRHILR
+526 H
-534 EHGSPEAELR
+534 
-544 KGNLPLERWAI
+544 
-555 DALPEVVTQPDS
+555 S
-567 ITPGE
+567 I
-572 VQVGG
+572 
-577 KNDGKRGVLLSK
+577 
-589 SMPDGKVIT
+589 
-598 VQFDNKGRGTMEIT
+598 
-612 TMYVKE
+612 
-618 NSGDFTQTLNVEE
+618 QTD
-631 ASPQLTAEPVSGPV
+631 
-645 SPAIE
+645 
-650 NSISSNGENV
+650 
-660 KRGMIEPR
+660 
-668 TLYIRKRTPQ
+668 TLYKQKRKSSQ
-678 DTVSNTETTSA
+678 DTEYYNAGKTA
-689 LNSNVR
+689 DPAHNVQ
-695 NVPPQEFS
+695 NVPSQSSSLVDATIPQN
-703 SADSVAHGFDPVN
+703 AAGVN

-878 RTAEELP
+878 RAAEELP

-1014 GQSVGKENMARGI
+1014 GQSVGKENLARGI

-1058 TVQAMNLLNRL
+1058 TMQAMNLLNRL

-1184 LGARTVKNTIGA
+1184 LVARTVKNTIGA

-1280 NTAALDRGDVLFNRP
+1280 NTAALDRGDVRFNRP

-1335 QKATYRNTTD
+1335 QKATYRNTTA

-1392 IGIAKAVKQAA
+1392 VGIAKAVKQAA

-1551 PTVGGKIASALDDT
+1551 PTVGGKVASALDDT

-1580 DAKHFGQTVLRK
+1580 DAKYFGQTVLRK

-1620 IQNSVSPSTV
+1620 IQNSVSPSTI
-1630 KEIKNDAVTQEVWRL
+1630 KEIKNDAVTQEVRRL

-1679 KVMGQT
+1679 KVIGQT

-1750 ILYKVNAD
+1750 ILYKVTAD
-1758 RDDNTRVDY
+1758 KDNNGSVTS
-1767 VESAQTLL
+1767 VESAQALKNLTGL
-1775 ELSGMTNA
+1775 TDR

-1789 QEKNST
+1789 EEKNST
-1795 TNAAKNPFTG
+1795 TKPEKNPFTG
-1805 ALAEAGVS
+1805 ALVEAGASVS
-1813 PRTAVKVLD
+1813 TSISILD
-1822 KYRTLNNADGKAKDK
+1822 KYRKLYNAEGMKPKEKAADFR
-1837 TAEFQQYLHELGFD
+1837 AYVYGLGLTPAQIA
-1851 AAQMA
+1851 AAQSTY
-1856 AARDTF
+1856 TF
-1862 SFYTSVPA
+1862 FGSYPIE
-1870 KWK
+1870 W

>member
-21 KKPNLMAYQERQE
+21 KKPDLMAYQERQE

-75 RRAQAQVV
+75 RRAQAKVV

-116 LQAADWAVSPEKAI
+116 LQAADWAVSPEKAS

-185 VGKLGDTRSK
+185 VGKLGDTRAK

-238 SIATRVFGDSAQEAK
+238 SIAARMFGDSTQEAK

-365 DYWTNVLYDGLI
+365 EYWTNVLYDGLI

-385 SGAEIAGNAVARGES
+385 SGTEIAGNTITRGES
-400 AKFSPQEGAEA
+400 AKFSPQKPTEA

-423 AQNAAEGT
+423 AQNAPQGT
-431 QSAEK
+431 QSALNENGLAALTEHEK
-436 TAPKEGTAKPNYNI
+436 ENLSSGKKNKVVSTFQ
-450 LEADAI
+450 DAVDFV
-456 RREGKTFR
+456 RRALSDKTNVDR
-464 NLVAGFDTSVSAFFD
+464 A
-479 KWSGGRK
+479 
-486 NGQGEKLEKLYLGML
+486 YLGKVPAS
-501 TDAQRKAVSD
+501 TAQMVMQETGVNIEGYNAVLPSDNVRHIIKNHGDPLIEQARGQSVVSGEDIAAIPEILANPDRVYVSDKADTRNRPVLVFEKQIGDNFVTMQAVSD
-511 ILGYP
+511 GTHSIQTDTLYKQKRKSSQDTEYYNAGKTADP
-516 VSERNVIVTN
+516 AHNVQNVP
-526 DDVRHILR
+526 
-534 EHGSPEAELR
+534 SQSSSF
-544 KGNLPLERWAI
+544 I
-555 DALPEVVTQPDS
+555 DAT
-567 ITPGE
+567 I
-572 VQVGG
+572 
-577 KNDGKRGVLLSK
+577 
-589 SMPDGKVIT
+589 
-598 VQFDNKGRGTMEIT
+598 
-612 TMYVKE
+612 
-618 NSGDFTQTLNVEE
+618 
-631 ASPQLTAEPVSGPV
+631 PQNAAG
-645 SPAIE
+645 
-650 NSISSNGENV
+650 
-660 KRGMIEPR
+660 
-668 TLYIRKRTPQ
+668 
-678 DTVSNTETTSA
+678 
-689 LNSNVR
+689 
-695 NVPPQEFS
+695 
-703 SADSVAHGFDPVN
+703 VN

-960 SNEFAEVIEQ
+960 SNEFAEMIEQ

-1005 DEFNVLASL
+1005 DEFNALASL

-1088 AQERGTGRRRR
+1088 AQERGIGRRRR

-1392 IGIAKAVKQAA
+1392 VGIAKAVKQAA

-1433 AYLASEGLLNLRA
+1433 AYLASEGLLNLRT

-1570 VESGTSQLER
+1570 VESDTSQLER
-1580 DAKHFGQTVLRK
+1580 DAKYFGQTVLRK

-1805 ALAEAGVS
+1805 ALADAGVS

>member
-97 TVNGWLAG
+97 TVSGWLAG
-105 QVGAAASGLEA
+105 QIGAAASGLEA
-116 LQAADWAVSPEKAI
+116 LQAADWAVSPEKAS

-185 VGKLGDTRSK
+185 VGKLGDTRAK

-238 SIATRVFGDSAQEAK
+238 SIATRMFGDSTQEAK

-385 SGAEIAGNAVARGES
+385 SGAEIAGNAITRGETAS
-400 AKFSPQEGAEA
+400 AAPQQGAET
-411 TRANGEGNLTPD
+411 TRANGEGNLAPD
-423 AQNAAEGT
+423 AQNAPQGA

-436 TAPKEGTAKPNYNI
+436 TAPAEGAEYRRNYDPLETA
-450 LEADAI
+450 AI
-456 RREGKTFR
+456 QRTSKTFR
-464 NLVAGFDTSVSAFFD
+464 NIVAGVDTSISDFFS
-479 KWSGGRK
+479 KWKNGRK
-486 NGQGEKLEKLYLGML
+486 SHLGEPLEKLYIGRV
-501 TDAQRKAVSD
+501 TDAAKAEMSAL
-511 ILGYP
+511 LGYDVQSSDYIITADNVKHIMDQHGNDNAE
-516 VSERNVIVTN
+516 VSR
-526 DDVRHILR
+526 
-534 EHGSPEAELR
+534 
-544 KGNLPLERWAI
+544 GNLPLSSISMDVIADVVEHPDRI
-555 DALPEVVTQPDS
+555 TLGDAENWEAGRNGLQFEKDIGNGTVVY
-567 ITPGE
+567 
-572 VQVGG
+572 
-577 KNDGKRGVLLSK
+577 
-589 SMPDGKVIT
+589 
-598 VQFDNKGRGTMEIT
+598 VQFDNFKRGT
-612 TMYVKE
+612 
-618 NSGDFTQTLNVEE
+618 
-631 ASPQLTAEPVSGPV
+631 
-645 SPAIE
+645 
-650 NSISSNGENV
+650 
-660 KRGMIEPR
+660 IEPR
-668 TLYIRKRTPQ
+668 TLYIKKKGTPTS
-678 DTVSNTETTSA
+678 TVNAANTANTYTSETFEPE
-689 LNSNVR
+689 
-695 NVPPQEFS
+695 VPN
-703 SADSVAHGFDPVN
+703 DSVAQGRGTVN
-716 TQDMRS
+716 TQDMQA

-866 KSAING
+866 KRAING
-872 AQPVTE
+872 AQPVME

-947 SKAVSTIL
+947 SKAASTIL

-970 AVAGGTFDYLPITDK
+970 AVAGGTFDYLPVTDK

-1280 NTAALDRGDVLFNRP
+1280 NTAALDRGDVIFNRP

-1319 KPELVA
+1319 KSELVA

-1335 QKATYRNTTD
+1335 QKATYRNTTA

-1392 IGIAKAVKQAA
+1392 VGIAKAVKQAA

-1420 CEGLTGTGILALG
+1420 CEGLTGTGLLALG

-1551 PTVGGKIASALDDT
+1551 PTVGGKVASALDDT

-1580 DAKHFGQTVLRK
+1580 DAKYFGQTVLRK

-1630 KEIKNDAVTQEVWRL
+1630 KEIKNDAVTQEVRRL
-1645 YEATGEGLPSAA
+1645 YEATGEDLPSAA

-1750 ILYKVNAD
+1750 ILYKVTAD
-1758 RDDNTRVDY
+1758 KDNNGSVTS
-1767 VESAQTLL
+1767 VESAQALKNLTGL
-1775 ELSGMTNA
+1775 TDR

-1789 QEKNST
+1789 EEKNST
-1795 TNAAKNPFTG
+1795 TKPEKNPFTG
-1805 ALAEAGVS
+1805 ALVEAGASVS
-1813 PRTAVKVLD
+1813 TSISILD
-1822 KYRTLNNADGKAKDK
+1822 KYRELYNAEGMKPKEKAADFR
-1837 TAEFQQYLHELGFD
+1837 AYVYGLGLTPAQIA
-1851 AAQMA
+1851 AAQSTY
-1856 AARDTF
+1856 TF
-1862 SFYTSVPA
+1862 FGSYPIE
-1870 KWK
+1870 W

>member
-75 RRAQAQVV
+75 RRAQAKVV

-116 LQAADWAVSPEKAI
+116 LQAADWAVSPEKAS

-185 VGKLGDTRSK
+185 VGKLGDTRAK

-238 SIATRVFGDSAQEAK
+238 SIAARMFGDSTQEAK

-385 SGAEIAGNAVARGES
+385 SGAEIAGSAITRGES
-400 AKFSPQEGAEA
+400 AKLSPQEGAEA

-423 AQNAAEGT
+423 AQNAPQGT
-431 QSAEK
+431 QSALNENGLASLTEHEK
-436 TAPKEGTAKPNYNI
+436 ENLSSGKKNKVVSTFQ
-450 LEADAI
+450 DAVDFV
-456 RREGKTFR
+456 RRALSDKTNVDR
-464 NLVAGFDTSVSAFFD
+464 A
-479 KWSGGRK
+479 
-486 NGQGEKLEKLYLGML
+486 YLGKVPAS
-501 TDAQRKAVSD
+501 TAQMVMQETGVNIEGYNAVLPSDNVRHIIKNHGDPLIEQARGQSVVSGEDIAAIPEILANPDRVYVSDKADTRNRPVLVFEKQIGDNFVTMQAVSD
-511 ILGYP
+511 GTHSIQTDTLYKQKRKSSQDTEYYNAGKTADP
-516 VSERNVIVTN
+516 AHNVQNVP
-526 DDVRHILR
+526 
-534 EHGSPEAELR
+534 SQSSSF
-544 KGNLPLERWAI
+544 I
-555 DALPEVVTQPDS
+555 DAT
-567 ITPGE
+567 I
-572 VQVGG
+572 
-577 KNDGKRGVLLSK
+577 
-589 SMPDGKVIT
+589 
-598 VQFDNKGRGTMEIT
+598 
-612 TMYVKE
+612 
-618 NSGDFTQTLNVEE
+618 
-631 ASPQLTAEPVSGPV
+631 PQNAAG
-645 SPAIE
+645 
-650 NSISSNGENV
+650 
-660 KRGMIEPR
+660 
-668 TLYIRKRTPQ
+668 
-678 DTVSNTETTSA
+678 
-689 LNSNVR
+689 
-695 NVPPQEFS
+695 
-703 SADSVAHGFDPVN
+703 VN

-722 AREYAPERHIDNRT
+722 AREYAPELHIDNRT

-800 ALRQAMDEGLTRGQI
+800 ALRQAMDEGLTRSQI

-970 AVAGGTFDYLPITDK
+970 AVAGGEFDYLPITDK
-985 AAHTAAQDAI
+985 AAHTASQDAI

-1005 DEFNVLASL
+1005 DEFNALASL

-1392 IGIAKAVKQAA
+1392 VGIAKAVKQAA

-1518 STFNDI
+1518 STFNKI
-1524 IRNISYADNPMA
+1524 IRSIGHADDLIA

-1570 VESGTSQLER
+1570 VESDTSQLER
-1580 DAKHFGQTVLRK
+1580 DAKYFGQTVLRK

-1726 SDYKVSDSSVAK
+1726 SDYKVSDSRVAK

-1758 RDDNTRVDY
+1758 RDDNASVDY

-1775 ELSGMTNA
+1775 ELPGMTNA

-1789 QEKNST
+1789 QEQNSA

-1805 ALAEAGVS
+1805 ALAGAGVS

-1822 KYRTLNNADGKAKDK
+1822 KYRTLDNADGKAKDK
-1837 TAEFQQYLHELGFD
+1837 TAEFQQYLHGLGFD

>member
-75 RRAQAQVV
+75 RRAQAKVV

-97 TVNGWLAG
+97 TVSGWLAG

-116 LQAADWAVSPEKAI
+116 LQAADWAVSPEKAS

-185 VGKLGDTRSK
+185 VGKLGDTRAK

-253 ETISPDATTAER
+253 ETIPPDATTAER

-365 DYWTNVLYDGLI
+365 EYWTNVLYDGLI

-385 SGAEIAGNAVARGES
+385 SGAEIAGNTVTRGES
-400 AKFSPQEGAEA
+400 TKFSPQEGAEA

-423 AQNAAEGT
+423 AQNATEGM
-431 QSAEK
+431 QSALNENGLTSLTEHEK
-436 TAPKEGTAKPNYNI
+436 ENLSSGKKNKVVSTFQ
-450 LEADAI
+450 DAVDFV
-456 RREGKTFR
+456 RRALSDKTNVDR
-464 NLVAGFDTSVSAFFD
+464 A
-479 KWSGGRK
+479 
-486 NGQGEKLEKLYLGML
+486 YLGKVPAS
-501 TDAQRKAVSD
+501 TAQMVMQETGVNIEGYNAVLPSDNVRHIIKNHGDPLIEQARGQSVVSGEDIAAIPEILANPDRVYVSDKADTRNRPVLVFEKQIGDNFVTMQAVSD
-511 ILGYP
+511 GTHSIQTDTLYKQKRKSSQDTEYYNAGKTADP
-516 VSERNVIVTN
+516 AHNVQNVP
-526 DDVRHILR
+526 
-534 EHGSPEAELR
+534 SQSSSF
-544 KGNLPLERWAI
+544 I
-555 DALPEVVTQPDS
+555 DAT
-567 ITPGE
+567 I
-572 VQVGG
+572 
-577 KNDGKRGVLLSK
+577 
-589 SMPDGKVIT
+589 
-598 VQFDNKGRGTMEIT
+598 
-612 TMYVKE
+612 
-618 NSGDFTQTLNVEE
+618 
-631 ASPQLTAEPVSGPV
+631 PQNAAG
-645 SPAIE
+645 
-650 NSISSNGENV
+650 
-660 KRGMIEPR
+660 
-668 TLYIRKRTPQ
+668 
-678 DTVSNTETTSA
+678 
-689 LNSNVR
+689 
-695 NVPPQEFS
+695 
-703 SADSVAHGFDPVN
+703 VN

-960 SNEFAEVIEQ
+960 SNEFAEAIEQ

-1570 VESGTSQLER
+1570 VESDTSQLER
-1580 DAKHFGQTVLRK
+1580 DAKYFGQTVLRK

-1630 KEIKNDAVTQEVWRL
+1630 KEIKNDAVTQEVRRL

-1657 EKSFVVNGER
+1657 EKSFVVNGEQ

-1837 TAEFQQYLHELGFD
+1837 TAEFQQYLHGLGFD